1 MHGILQIGIIT
12 FFCHSLYVV
21 FLRHSSMKA
30 RKSMKKRFVS
40 LLVALSITLTF
51 LPIGA
56 VAAPTNEI
64 IQGNLKYTVN
74 NYTVNDGGESVTVS
88 GISESTSEKPTH
100 LTIESSISSN
110 GKNYTVTEIGNWA
123 FEEWNTLTEVTL
135 PHTVEI
141 IGFQAFFN
149 CSNLTNVTIPEGVRK
164 IGQIAFNGCSQL
176 TSITIPGTIEVMT
189 MAFSGNTALSH
200 VTLTNG
206 ISEISSS
213 AFEGCTGLT
222 EVEIP
227 ASVNEIRQDAFNGCT
242 NLSDVKY
249 NGHKTDWDKVTV
261 KTGNDTLTSKVQY
274 LCDIN
279 FDLDGGTVNGSD
291 TMATQTVYSNEKLGT
306 AKCYQNDQ
314 TFKIPIAP
322 QKEGYTFLGWYQQDA
337 TAPTDPAEYV
347 ASDNVTFTAKWSQ
360 IYDVAFDANANG
372 DTVTRMPST
381 QKVPETTTASLPT
394 ITPQRTG
401 YDFDGWYTQAEGG
414 TKYTFTEA
422 VSSNITLYAHWN
434 AHSHTVTL
442 ENDENKETNSYDYG
456 SSVSVP
462 TPTKKTGYNFNHW
475 EVTVPDGETA
485 PSLNGPDENG
495 NYSFSMPDY
504 DIILTAKWTQKDVI
518 DPDVDLKF
526 DAATGEVTSN
536 NPQVNADDIIN
547 RKFYDDKGNEVP
559 GEKLNDRGLPMEP
572 GDYIVKVDV
581 KETEK
586 TAPANQI
593 TGNQIKWSY
602 NVPQEEEKV
611 TYTLSLLGG
620 IAKVNGKDTTIN
632 DNGDITIEKGAT
644 VEVTFDKSIL
654 SDAQTFDQWTI
665 KPASV
670 LNAVDPKAE
679 TITFTMPGENVI
691 IEAMTKDA
699 SIEEE
704 PNILGTTL
712 IIGTAAAGTA
722 VLAYQTYQLGTE
734 FYLIC
739 TLPTGTA
746 IPTNRGELAE
756 LVWNNAGKPE
766 PAAVLNANA
775 TETDKA
781 ITWAVENDLLK
792 AAKNNGETYE
802 ATDPVS
808 RTEVIKAWN
817 QVQAF
822 KK

>member
-21 FLRHSSMKA
+21 FLRHQSMKA
-30 RKSMKKRFVS
+30 GKSMKKRFVS

-56 VAAPTNEI
+56 VAAAPIKFTDR
-64 IQGNLKYTVN
+64 NLKYTVN
-74 NYTVNDGGESVTVS
+74 ADGESVTVS
-88 GISESTSEKPTH
+88 GTSGKPKQ
-100 LTIESSISSN
+100 LTIESSISDGN
-110 GKNYTVTEIGNWA
+110 GNSYTVTKIGMGA
-123 FEEWNTLTEVTL
+123 FNSTLEEVTL
-135 PHTVEI
+135 PPTLDEI
-141 IGFQAFFN
+141 EDSAFFK
-149 CSNLTNVTIPEGVRK
+149 CSSLTEITIPEGVTK
-164 IGQIAFNGCSQL
+164 IGTNAFYGCSQL
-176 TSITIPGTIEVMT
+176 TSITIPSTIKNMDT
-189 MAFSGNTALSH
+189 AFPSNPKLSQ

-206 ISEISSS
+206 IYRISSS
-213 AFEGCTGLT
+213 AFKDCTGLT
-222 EVEIP
+222 EIKIPTSVYEIC
-227 ASVNEIRQDAFNGCT
+227 SDAFNGCT
-242 NLSDVKY
+242 GLTSVTLEKGINIINRNAFKDCTKLNDVKY
-249 NGHKTDWDKVTV
+249 NGHKTDWENVRV
-261 KTGNDTLTSKVQY
+261 NIAGNDTLTSRVQY

-279 FDLDGGTVNGSD
+279 FDLNGGTINGSS

-306 AKCYQNDQ
+306 AKCYPNDQ
-314 TFKIPIAP
+314 PFVVPTDPVR
-322 QKEGYTFLGWYQQDA
+322 EGYTFL
-337 TAPTDPAEYV
+337 
-347 ASDNVTFTAKWSQ
+347 
-360 IYDVAFDANANG
+360 
-372 DTVTRMPST
+372 
-381 QKVPETTTASLPT
+381 
-394 ITPQRTG
+394 
-401 YDFDGWYTQAEGG
+401 GWYTQAEGG

-559 GEKLNDRGLPMEP
+559 GEKLNDRGLPTEP

-581 KETEK
+581 KETEN
-586 TAPANQI
+586 TAPANQV

-602 NVPQEEEKV
+602 NVPQKEEKV

-632 DNGDITIEKGAT
+632 DNGNITIEKGAT

-739 TLPTGTA
+739 ALPTGTA

-802 ATDPVS
+802 ATDPVN

>member
-21 FLRHSSMKA
+21 FLRHQSMKA
-30 RKSMKKRFVS
+30 GKSMKKRFVS

-56 VAAPTNEI
+56 VAATPI
-64 IQGNLKYTVN
+64 RIGNLKYTVN
-74 NYTVNDGGESVTVS
+74 ADGESVTVS
-88 GISESTSEKPTH
+88 GTSGNPTQ
-100 LTIESSISSN
+100 LTIESSISDGNES
-110 GKNYTVTEIGNWA
+110 YTVTKIGMGA
-123 FEEWNTLTEVTL
+123 FNSTLEEVTL
-135 PHTVEI
+135 PPTLDEI
-141 IGFQAFFN
+141 EDSAFFK
-149 CSNLTNVTIPEGVRK
+149 CSSLTEITIPEGVTK
-164 IGQIAFNGCSQL
+164 IGTNAFYGCSQL
-176 TSITIPGTIEVMT
+176 TSITIPSTIKNMDT
-189 MAFSGNTALSH
+189 AFPSNPKLSQ

-206 ISEISSS
+206 IYRISSS
-213 AFEGCTGLT
+213 AFKDCTGLT
-222 EVEIP
+222 EIKIPTSVYEIC
-227 ASVNEIRQDAFNGCT
+227 SDAFNGCT
-242 NLSDVKY
+242 GLTSVTLEKGINIINRNAFKDCTKLNDVKY
-249 NGHKTDWDKVTV
+249 NGHKTDWENVRV
-261 KTGNDTLTSKVQY
+261 NIAGNDTLTSKVQY

-279 FDLDGGTVNGSD
+279 FDLNGGTINGSS

-306 AKCYQNDQ
+306 AKCYPNGQPFVVPSD
-314 TFKIPIAP
+314 PVR
-322 QKEGYTFLGWYQQDA
+322 EGYTFL
-337 TAPTDPAEYV
+337 
-347 ASDNVTFTAKWSQ
+347 
-360 IYDVAFDANANG
+360 
-372 DTVTRMPST
+372 
-381 QKVPETTTASLPT
+381 
-394 ITPQRTG
+394 
-401 YDFDGWYTQAEGG
+401 GWYTQAEGG

-504 DIILTAKWTQKDVI
+504 DITLTAKWTQKDVI

-526 DAATGEVTSN
+526 DAVTGEVTSN
-536 NPQVNADDIIN
+536 NAKVNADDIIN

-559 GEKLNDRGLPMEP
+559 GEKLNDRGLPTEP

-581 KETEK
+581 KETEN
-586 TAPANQI
+586 TAPANQV

-602 NVPQEEEKV
+602 NVPQKEEKV

-739 TLPTGTA
+739 ALPTGTA

-781 ITWAVENDLLK
+781 IAWAVENDLLK

>member
-1 MHGILQIGIIT
+1 
-12 FFCHSLYVV
+12 
-21 FLRHSSMKA
+21 
-30 RKSMKKRFVS
+30 MKKRFVS

-56 VAAPTNEI
+56 VAAAPIKFTD
-64 IQGNLKYTVN
+64 GNLKYTVN
-74 NYTVNDGGESVTVS
+74 ADGQSVTVS
-88 GISESTSEKPTH
+88 GTSGSPTQ
-100 LTIESSISSN
+100 LTIESSISYKD
-110 GKNYTVTEIGNWA
+110 KNYTVTKIAMWA
-123 FEEWNTLTEVTL
+123 FNKCNSLTEVTI
-135 PHTVEI
+135 PNTVIEI
-141 IGFQAFFN
+141 DYQAFYY
-149 CSNLTNVTIPEGVRK
+149 CPNLKKVTIHEGVK
-164 IGQIAFNGCSQL
+164 TIGQTAFIGCTQL
-176 TSITIPGTIEVMT
+176 TSITIPSTITDMDQ
-189 MAFSGNTALSH
+189 AFSGNTALSH

-206 ISEISSS
+206 ISNISNM
-213 AFEGCTGLT
+213 AFKGCTGLT
-222 EVEIP
+222 EIKVPISVEQICP
-227 ASVNEIRQDAFNGCT
+227 GAFNGCTSLKSVLLEKNIKTININAFNDCT

-249 NGHKTDWDKVTV
+249 NGYKTDWDKVTV
-261 KTGNDTLTSKVQY
+261 NETGNDTLTSKVQY

-279 FDLDGGTVNGSD
+279 FDLNGGTINGSG
-291 TMATQTVYSNEKLGT
+291 TMDKQTVYSNEKLGT
-306 AKCYQNDQ
+306 A
-314 TFKIPIAP
+314 
-322 QKEGYTFLGWYQQDA
+322 
-337 TAPTDPAEYV
+337 
-347 ASDNVTFTAKWSQ
+347 NV
-360 IYDVAFDANANG
+360 
-372 DTVTRMPST
+372 
-381 QKVPETTTASLPT
+381 PT

-422 VSSNITLYAHWN
+422 VSSNIILYAHWN

-475 EVTVPDGETA
+475 EVTVPDGEIA

-504 DIILTAKWTQKDVI
+504 DITLTAKWTQKDVI

-526 DAATGEVTSN
+526 DAVTGEVTSN
-536 NPQVNADDIIN
+536 NTQVNADDIIN

-559 GEKLNDRGLPMEP
+559 GEKLNDRGLPTEP

-581 KETEK
+581 KETEN
-586 TAPANQI
+586 TAPANQV

-602 NVPQEEEKV
+602 SVPQKEEKV

-620 IAKVNGKDTTIN
+620 IAKVNGKDATIN

-670 LNAVDPKAE
+670 LNAVEPKAE

-739 TLPTGTA
+739 ALPTGTA
-746 IPTNRGELAE
+746 IPTTRGELAE

-781 ITWAVENDLLK
+781 IAWAVENDLLK
-792 AAKNNGETYE
+792 AAKSNGETYE

>member
-1 MHGILQIGIIT
+1 
-12 FFCHSLYVV
+12 
-21 FLRHSSMKA
+21 
-30 RKSMKKRFVS
+30 MKKRFIS

-51 LPIGA
+51 LPMGA
-56 VAAPTNEI
+56 VAAAPIKFTD
-64 IQGNLKYTVN
+64 GNLI
-74 NYTVNDGGESVTVS
+74 YTVNDDGESVTVS
-88 GISESTSEKPTH
+88 GTSGKPRH
-100 LTIESSISSN
+100 LTIESSISDKD
-110 GKNYTVTEIGNWA
+110 KNYTVTKIAMWA
-123 FEEWNTLTEVTL
+123 FNNARNTLTEVTL
-135 PHTVEI
+135 PNTVDEI
-141 IGFQAFFN
+141 GYQAFFN
-149 CSNLTNVTIPEGVRK
+149 CSNLTKVIIPEGVRK
-164 IGQIAFNGCSQL
+164 IGQAAFYGCSQL
-176 TSITIPGTIEVMT
+176 TSITIPSTITNMDT
-189 MAFSGNTALSH
+189 AFSGNTALSH

-206 ISEISSS
+206 ISKISSN
-213 AFEGCTGLT
+213 AFERCTGLT

-227 ASVNEIRQDAFNGCT
+227 ASVDQICPFAFNGCTNLKRVLLEKNIKTINVNAFKDCT

-249 NGHKTDWDKVTV
+249 NGYKTDWDKVTV
-261 KTGNDTLTSKVQY
+261 NTTGNDTLTSKVQY

-279 FDLDGGTVNGSD
+279 FDLNGGTINGSD

-306 AKCYQNDQ
+306 AKCYQNGQPFVVPSD
-314 TFKIPIAP
+314 PVR
-322 QKEGYTFLGWYQQDA
+322 EGYTFLGWYQQDA
-337 TAPTDPAEYV
+337 TAPTVLAEYV
-347 ASDNVTFTAKWSQ
+347 ASDNVTFTA
-360 IYDVAFDANANG
+360 N
-372 DTVTRMPST
+372 
-381 QKVPETTTASLPT
+381 
-394 ITPQRTG
+394 
-401 YDFDGWYTQAEGG
+401 
-414 TKYTFTEA
+414 
-422 VSSNITLYAHWN
+422 
-434 AHSHTVTL
+434 
-442 ENDENKETNSYDYG
+442 
-456 SSVSVP
+456 
-462 TPTKKTGYNFNHW
+462 
-475 EVTVPDGETA
+475 
-485 PSLNGPDENG
+485 
-495 NYSFSMPDY
+495 
-504 DIILTAKWTQKDVI
+504 WTQKDVI

-526 DAATGEVTSN
+526 DAVTGEVTSN
-536 NPQVNADDIIN
+536 NTQVNADDIIN

-559 GEKLNDRGLPMEP
+559 GEKLNDRGLPTEP

-581 KETEK
+581 KETEN

-602 NVPQEEEKV
+602 NVPQKEEKV

-620 IAKVNGKDTTIN
+620 IAKVNGKDATIN

-670 LNAVDPKAE
+670 LNAVEPKAE

-739 TLPTGTA
+739 ALPTGTA

-781 ITWAVENDLLK
+781 IAWAVENDLLK
-792 AAKNNGETYE
+792 AAKSNGETYE

>member
-1 MHGILQIGIIT
+1 
-12 FFCHSLYVV
+12 
-21 FLRHSSMKA
+21 
-30 RKSMKKRFVS
+30 MKKRFVS

-51 LPIGA
+51 LPMGA

-74 NYTVNDGGESVTVS
+74 NYTVNDDGESVTVS
-88 GISESTSEKPTH
+88 GTSESTSEKPTQ
-100 LTIESSISSN
+100 LNIESSISSN

-123 FEEWNTLTEVTL
+123 FKEWNTLTEVTL
-135 PHTVEI
+135 PNTVEI

-149 CSNLTNVTIPEGVRK
+149 CSNLTKVIIPEGVRK
-164 IGQIAFNGCSQL
+164 IGQNAFNGCSQL
-176 TSITIPGTIEVMT
+176 TSITIPSTIENMNT
-189 MAFSGNTALSH
+189 AFSGNTALSH

-206 ISEISSS
+206 ISNISSM
-213 AFEGCTGLT
+213 AFKGCTGLT
-222 EVEIP
+222 EIKVPE
-227 ASVNEIRQDAFNGCT
+227 SVGQIGPNAFNGCTNLKRVLLEKNIKTINVNAFKDCT

-249 NGHKTDWDKVTV
+249 NGYKTDWDKVTV
-261 KTGNDTLTSKVQY
+261 NTTGNDTLTSKVQY

-279 FDLDGGTVNGSD
+279 FDLNGGTINGSD

-306 AKCYQNDQ
+306 AKCYPNDQ
-314 TFKIPIAP
+314 PFVVPTDPVR
-322 QKEGYTFLGWYQQDA
+322 EGYTFLGWYQQDA
-337 TAPTDPAEYV
+337 TAPTVLAEYV
-347 ASDNVTFTAKWSQ
+347 ASDNVTFTA
-360 IYDVAFDANANG
+360 N
-372 DTVTRMPST
+372 
-381 QKVPETTTASLPT
+381 
-394 ITPQRTG
+394 
-401 YDFDGWYTQAEGG
+401 
-414 TKYTFTEA
+414 
-422 VSSNITLYAHWN
+422 
-434 AHSHTVTL
+434 
-442 ENDENKETNSYDYG
+442 
-456 SSVSVP
+456 
-462 TPTKKTGYNFNHW
+462 
-475 EVTVPDGETA
+475 
-485 PSLNGPDENG
+485 
-495 NYSFSMPDY
+495 
-504 DIILTAKWTQKDVI
+504 WTQKDAI

-526 DAATGEVTSN
+526 DAVTGEVTSN
-536 NPQVNADDIIN
+536 NTQVNADDIIN

-559 GEKLNDRGLPMEP
+559 GEKLNDRGLPTEP

-602 NVPQEEEKV
+602 NVPQKEEKV

-670 LNAVDPKAE
+670 LNAVEPKAE

-739 TLPTGTA
+739 ALPTGTA
-746 IPTNRGELAE
+746 IPTNRGELAA

-781 ITWAVENDLLK
+781 IAWAVENDLLK
-792 AAKNNGETYE
+792 AAKSNGETYE

>member
-1 MHGILQIGIIT
+1 
-12 FFCHSLYVV
+12 
-21 FLRHSSMKA
+21 
-30 RKSMKKRFVS
+30 MKKRFVS

-56 VAAPTNEI
+56 VAAAPIKFTN
-64 IQGNLKYTVN
+64 GNLKYTVN
-74 NYTVNDGGESVTVS
+74 ADGESVTVS
-88 GISESTSEKPTH
+88 GTLRNPTQ
-100 LTIESSISSN
+100 LNIESSILYY
-110 GKNYTVTEIGNWA
+110 GTNYTVTKIATWA
-123 FEEWNTLTEVTL
+123 FYDARNTLTEVTL
-135 PHTVEI
+135 PNTVDEI
-141 IGFQAFFN
+141 EYQAFFN
-149 CSNLTNVTIPEGVRK
+149 CSNLTKVIIPEGVRK
-164 IGQIAFNGCSQL
+164 IGQAAFYGCSQL
-176 TSITIPGTIEVMT
+176 TSITIPSTITNMDT
-189 MAFSGNTALSH
+189 AFSGNTALSH

-206 ISEISSS
+206 ISKISSS
-213 AFEGCTGLT
+213 AFKGCTGLT
-222 EVEIP
+222 EIKVPI
-227 ASVNEIRQDAFNGCT
+227 SVNEICSDAFNGCT
-242 NLSDVKY
+242 SLTSVTLEKNINIINSNAFKDCTELNDVKY
-249 NGHKTDWDKVTV
+249 NGYKTDWEKVRV
-261 KTGNDTLTSKVQY
+261 NNAGNDTLTSKVQY
-274 LCDIN
+274 LCDIS
-279 FDLDGGTVNGSD
+279 FDLNGGTINGSG
-291 TMATQTVYSNEKLGT
+291 TMDKQTVYSNEKLGT
-306 AKCYQNDQ
+306 ASV
-314 TFKIPIAP
+314 
-322 QKEGYTFLGWYQQDA
+322 
-337 TAPTDPAEYV
+337 PT
-347 ASDNVTFTAKWSQ
+347 T
-360 IYDVAFDANANG
+360 
-372 DTVTRMPST
+372 
-381 QKVPETTTASLPT
+381 
-394 ITPQRTG
+394 TPQRTG

-422 VSSNITLYAHWN
+422 VSSNIILYAHWN

-442 ENDENKETNSYDYG
+442 ENDENKKTNSYDYG

-504 DIILTAKWTQKDVI
+504 DITLTAKWTQKDVI

-536 NPQVNADDIIN
+536 NTQVNADDIIN

-559 GEKLNDRGLPMEP
+559 GEKLNARGLPTEP

-581 KETEK
+581 KETEN

-602 NVPQEEEKV
+602 NVPQKEEKV

-620 IAKVNGKDTTIN
+620 IAKVNGKDATIN
-632 DNGDITIEKGAT
+632 NNGDITIEKGAT

-670 LNAVDPKAE
+670 LSAVEPKAE

-739 TLPTGTA
+739 ALPTGTA
-746 IPTNRGELAE
+746 IPTNRGELAA

-781 ITWAVENDLLK
+781 IAWAVENDLLK

>member
-1 MHGILQIGIIT
+1 
-12 FFCHSLYVV
+12 
-21 FLRHSSMKA
+21 
-30 RKSMKKRFVS
+30 MKKRFVS

-56 VAAPTNEI
+56 VAAAPIKFTDR
-64 IQGNLKYTVN
+64 NLKYKVN
-74 NYTVNDGGESVTVS
+74 ADGQSVTVS
-88 GISESTSEKPTH
+88 GTSGSPTQ
-100 LTIESSISSN
+100 LTIESSISDGN
-110 GKNYTVTEIGNWA
+110 GKSYTVTKIGMGA
-123 FEEWNTLTEVTL
+123 FNSTLEEVTL
-135 PHTVEI
+135 PPTLDEI
-141 IGFQAFFN
+141 EDSAFFK
-149 CSNLTNVTIPEGVRK
+149 CSSLTEITIPEGVTK
-164 IGQIAFNGCSQL
+164 IGTNAFYGCSQL
-176 TSITIPGTIEVMT
+176 TSITIPSTIKNMDT
-189 MAFSGNTALSH
+189 AFPSNPKLSQ

-206 ISEISSS
+206 IYRISSS
-213 AFEGCTGLT
+213 AFKDCTGLT
-222 EVEIP
+222 EIKIPTSVYEIC
-227 ASVNEIRQDAFNGCT
+227 SDAFNGCT
-242 NLSDVKY
+242 GLTSVTLEKGINIINRNAFKDCTNLNDVKY
-249 NGHKTDWDKVTV
+249 NGHKTDWENVRV
-261 KTGNDTLTSKVQY
+261 NIAGNDTLTSKVQY

-279 FDLDGGTVNGSD
+279 FDLNGGTINGSD

-306 AKCYQNDQ
+306 AS
-314 TFKIPIAP
+314 
-322 QKEGYTFLGWYQQDA
+322 
-337 TAPTDPAEYV
+337 V
-347 ASDNVTFTAKWSQ
+347 
-360 IYDVAFDANANG
+360 
-372 DTVTRMPST
+372 
-381 QKVPETTTASLPT
+381 PT

-422 VSSNITLYAHWN
+422 VSSNIILYAHWN

-442 ENDENKETNSYDYG
+442 KNDENKETNSYDYG

-504 DIILTAKWTQKDVI
+504 DITLTAKWTQKDVI

-526 DAATGEVTSN
+526 DAVTGEVTSN
-536 NPQVNADDIIN
+536 NTQVNADDIIN

-559 GEKLNDRGLPMEP
+559 GEKLNDRGLPTEP

-581 KETEK
+581 KETEN

-602 NVPQEEEKV
+602 NVPQKEEKV

-620 IAKVNGKDTTIN
+620 IAKVNGKDATIN

-670 LNAVDPKAE
+670 LSAVEPKAE

-739 TLPTGTA
+739 ALPTGTA

-781 ITWAVENDLLK
+781 IAWAVENDLLK

>member
-1 MHGILQIGIIT
+1 MI
-12 FFCHSLYVV
+12 
-21 FLRHSSMKA
+21 
-30 RKSMKKRFVS
+30 KRFVS

-56 VAAPTNEI
+56 VAAAPIKFTDR
-64 IQGNLKYTVN
+64 NLKYTVN
-74 NYTVNDGGESVTVS
+74 ADEKSVTVS
-88 GISESTSEKPTH
+88 GTSGNPTR
-100 LTIESSISSN
+100 LNIESSISDGN
-110 GKNYTVTEIGNWA
+110 GKSYTVTKIGEWA
-123 FEEWNTLTEVTL
+123 FNKCNSLTEVTI
-135 PHTVEI
+135 PNTVIEI
-141 IGFQAFFN
+141 DHQAFFY
-149 CSNLTNVTIPEGVRK
+149 CSNLKKVTIHEGVK
-164 IGQIAFNGCSQL
+164 TIGPTAFIGCTQL
-176 TSITIPGTIEVMT
+176 TSITIPGTVTKMDS
-189 MAFSGNTALSH
+189 AFSGSTALSQ

-206 ISEISSS
+206 IPKISSNAFSGCTSLTQVKIPASVDEVCPS
-213 AFEGCTGLT
+213 AFDGCTGLT
-222 EVEIP
+222 
-227 ASVNEIRQDAFNGCT
+227 SVTLEKGIRIINIYAFNNCSKLT
-242 NLSDVKY
+242 DVKY
-249 NGHKTDWDKVTV
+249 NGYKADWEKVRV
-261 KTGNDTLTSKVQY
+261 NNAGNDTLTSKVQY

-279 FDLDGGTVNGSD
+279 FDLNGGTINGSD
-291 TMATQTVYSNEKLGT
+291 TMATQTVYSNEELGT
-306 AKCYQNDQ
+306 AKCYPNDQ
-314 TFKIPIAP
+314 PFVVPTDPVR
-322 QKEGYTFLGWYQQDA
+322 EGYTFL
-337 TAPTDPAEYV
+337 
-347 ASDNVTFTAKWSQ
+347 
-360 IYDVAFDANANG
+360 
-372 DTVTRMPST
+372 
-381 QKVPETTTASLPT
+381 
-394 ITPQRTG
+394 
-401 YDFDGWYTQAEGG
+401 GWYTQAEGG

-442 ENDENKETNSYDYG
+442 ENDENKKTNSYDYG

-504 DIILTAKWTQKDVI
+504 DITLTAKWTQKDVI

-536 NPQVNADDIIN
+536 NAKVNADDIIN

-559 GEKLNDRGLPMEP
+559 GEKLNDRGLPTEP

-581 KETEK
+581 KETEN

-602 NVPQEEEKV
+602 NVPQKEEKV

-632 DNGDITIEKGAT
+632 DNGNITIEKGAT

-739 TLPTGTA
+739 ALPTGTA

-781 ITWAVENDLLK
+781 IAWAVENDLLK

>member
-1 MHGILQIGIIT
+1 
-12 FFCHSLYVV
+12 
-21 FLRHSSMKA
+21 
-30 RKSMKKRFVS
+30 MKKRFVS

-56 VAAPTNEI
+56 VAATKITKE
-64 IQGNLKYTVN
+64 NLKYTVN
-74 NYTVNDGGESVTVS
+74 ADGKSVTVS
-88 GISESTSEKPTH
+88 GTSRNPKQ
-100 LTIESSISSN
+100 LTIESSISDGN
-110 GKNYTVTEIGNWA
+110 GNSYTVTKIGMGA
-123 FEEWNTLTEVTL
+123 FNSTLEEVTL
-135 PHTVEI
+135 PPTLDEI
-141 IGFQAFFN
+141 EDSAFFK
-149 CSNLTNVTIPEGVRK
+149 CSSLTEITIPEGVTK
-164 IGQIAFNGCSQL
+164 IGTNAFYGCSQL
-176 TSITIPGTIEVMT
+176 TSITIPSTIKNMDT
-189 MAFSGNTALSH
+189 AFPSNPKLSQ

-206 ISEISSS
+206 IYRISSS
-213 AFEGCTGLT
+213 AFKDCTGLT
-222 EVEIP
+222 EIKIPTSVYEIC
-227 ASVNEIRQDAFNGCT
+227 SDAFNGCT
-242 NLSDVKY
+242 GLTSVTLEKGINIINRNAFKDCTKLNDVKY
-249 NGHKTDWDKVTV
+249 NGHKTDWENVRV
-261 KTGNDTLTSKVQY
+261 NIAGNDTLTSKVQY

-279 FDLDGGTVNGSD
+279 FDLNGGTINGSS

-306 AKCYQNDQ
+306 AKCYPNGQPFVVPSD
-314 TFKIPIAP
+314 PVR
-322 QKEGYTFLGWYQQDA
+322 EGYTFL
-337 TAPTDPAEYV
+337 
-347 ASDNVTFTAKWSQ
+347 
-360 IYDVAFDANANG
+360 
-372 DTVTRMPST
+372 
-381 QKVPETTTASLPT
+381 
-394 ITPQRTG
+394 
-401 YDFDGWYTQAEGG
+401 GWYTQAEGG

-442 ENDENKETNSYDYG
+442 ENDENKKTNSYDYG

-504 DIILTAKWTQKDVI
+504 DITLTAKWTQKDVI

-536 NPQVNADDIIN
+536 NAKFNADDIIN

-559 GEKLNDRGLPMEP
+559 GEKLNDRGLPTEP

-581 KETEK
+581 KETEN

-602 NVPQEEEKV
+602 KVPQKEEKV

-699 SIEEE
+699 MTKDASIEEE

-739 TLPTGTA
+739 ALPTGTA

-781 ITWAVENDLLK
+781 IAWAVENDLLK

>member
-1 MHGILQIGIIT
+1 
-12 FFCHSLYVV
+12 
-21 FLRHSSMKA
+21 
-30 RKSMKKRFVS
+30 MKKRFIS

-56 VAAPTNEI
+56 VAAPPI
-64 IQGNLKYTVN
+64 KIGNLKYTVN
-74 NYTVNDGGESVTVS
+74 ADGQSVTVS
-88 GISESTSEKPTH
+88 GTSGSPTQ
-100 LTIESSISSN
+100 LTIESSISDKD
-110 GKNYTVTEIGNWA
+110 KNYTVTKIAMWA
-123 FEEWNTLTEVTL
+123 FNNARNTLTEVTL
-135 PHTVEI
+135 PNTVDEI
-141 IGFQAFFN
+141 GYQAFFN
-149 CSNLTNVTIPEGVRK
+149 CSNLTKVIIPEGVRK
-164 IGQIAFNGCSQL
+164 IGQAAFYGCSQL
-176 TSITIPGTIEVMT
+176 TSITIPSTITNMDT
-189 MAFSGNTALSH
+189 AFSGNTALSH

-206 ISEISSS
+206 ISNISNM
-213 AFEGCTGLT
+213 AFKGCTGLT
-222 EVEIP
+222 EIKVPISVEQIGP
-227 ASVNEIRQDAFNGCT
+227 NAFNGCTNLKSVLLEKNIKTINVNAFKDCT

-249 NGHKTDWDKVTV
+249 NGYKTDWDKVTV
-261 KTGNDTLTSKVQY
+261 NTTGNDTLTSKVQY

-279 FDLDGGTVNGSD
+279 FDLNGGTINGSD

-306 AKCYQNDQ
+306 AKCYPNDQ
-314 TFKIPIAP
+314 PFVVPTDPVR
-322 QKEGYTFLGWYQQDA
+322 EGYTFL
-337 TAPTDPAEYV
+337 
-347 ASDNVTFTAKWSQ
+347 
-360 IYDVAFDANANG
+360 
-372 DTVTRMPST
+372 
-381 QKVPETTTASLPT
+381 
-394 ITPQRTG
+394 
-401 YDFDGWYTQAEGG
+401 GWYTQAEGG

-442 ENDENKETNSYDYG
+442 ENDENKKTNSYDYG

-475 EVTVPDGETA
+475 EVTVPDGENA

-504 DIILTAKWTQKDVI
+504 DITLTAKWTQKDVI

-526 DAATGEVTSN
+526 DAVTGEVTSN
-536 NPQVNADDIIN
+536 NTQVNAENIIN

-559 GEKLNDRGLPMEP
+559 GEKLNDRGLPTEP

-581 KETEK
+581 KETEN
-586 TAPANQI
+586 TAPANQV

-602 NVPQEEEKV
+602 NVPQKEEKV

-620 IAKVNGKDTTIN
+620 IAKVNGKDATIN

-670 LNAVDPKAE
+670 LNAVEPKAE

-739 TLPTGTA
+739 ALPTGTA

-781 ITWAVENDLLK
+781 IAWAVENDLLK

>member
-1 MHGILQIGIIT
+1 
-12 FFCHSLYVV
+12 
-21 FLRHSSMKA
+21 
-30 RKSMKKRFVS
+30 MKKRFVS

-56 VAAPTNEI
+56 VAAAPIKFTD
-64 IQGNLKYTVN
+64 GNLKYTVN
-74 NYTVNDGGESVTVS
+74 ADGQSVTVS
-88 GISESTSEKPTH
+88 GTSGSPTQ
-100 LTIESSISSN
+100 LTIESSISYKD
-110 GKNYTVTEIGNWA
+110 KNYTVTKIAMWA
-123 FEEWNTLTEVTL
+123 FNKCNSLTEVTI
-135 PHTVEI
+135 PNTVIEI
-141 IGFQAFFN
+141 DYQAFYY
-149 CSNLTNVTIPEGVRK
+149 CPNLKKVTIHEGVK
-164 IGQIAFNGCSQL
+164 TIGQTAFIGCTQL
-176 TSITIPGTIEVMT
+176 TSITIPSTITDMDQ
-189 MAFSGNTALSH
+189 AFSGNTALSH

-206 ISEISSS
+206 ISNISNM
-213 AFEGCTGLT
+213 AFKGCTGLT
-222 EVEIP
+222 EIKVPISVEQICP
-227 ASVNEIRQDAFNGCT
+227 GAFNGCTSLKSVLLEKNIKTININAFNDCT

-249 NGHKTDWDKVTV
+249 NGYKTDWDKVIVNT
-261 KTGNDTLTSKVQY
+261 TGNDTLTSKVQY
-274 LCDIN
+274 LCDIS
-279 FDLDGGTVNGSD
+279 FDLDGGTINGSG

-306 AKCYQNDQ
+306 AKCYPNGQ
-314 TFKIPIAP
+314 TFEISSDPVR
-322 QKEGYTFLGWYQQDA
+322 EGYTFL
-337 TAPTDPAEYV
+337 
-347 ASDNVTFTAKWSQ
+347 
-360 IYDVAFDANANG
+360 
-372 DTVTRMPST
+372 
-381 QKVPETTTASLPT
+381 
-394 ITPQRTG
+394 
-401 YDFDGWYTQAEGG
+401 GWYTQAEGG

-442 ENDENKETNSYDYG
+442 ENDENKKTNSYDYG

-504 DIILTAKWTQKDVI
+504 DITLTAKWTQKDVI

-526 DAATGEVTSN
+526 DAVTGEVTSN
-536 NPQVNADDIIN
+536 NTQVNADDIIN

-559 GEKLNDRGLPMEP
+559 GEKLNDRGLPTEP

-581 KETEK
+581 KETEN
-586 TAPANQI
+586 TAPANQV

-602 NVPQEEEKV
+602 NVPQKEEKV

-620 IAKVNGKDTTIN
+620 IAKVNGKDATIN

-670 LNAVDPKAE
+670 LSAVEPKAE

-739 TLPTGTA
+739 ALPTGTA
-746 IPTNRGELAE
+746 IPTNRGKLAE

-781 ITWAVENDLLK
+781 IAWAVENDLLK
-792 AAKNNGETYE
+792 AAKSNGETYE

>member
-21 FLRHSSMKA
+21 FLRHQSMKA
-30 RKSMKKRFVS
+30 GKSMKKRFVS

-56 VAAPTNEI
+56 VAAAPI
-64 IQGNLKYTVN
+64 KIGNLKYTVN
-74 NYTVNDGGESVTVS
+74 ADGKSVTVS
-88 GISESTSEKPTH
+88 GTSRNPKQ
-100 LTIESSISSN
+100 LTIESSISDGN
-110 GKNYTVTEIGNWA
+110 GNSYTVTKIGMGA
-123 FEEWNTLTEVTL
+123 FNSTLEEVTL
-135 PHTVEI
+135 PPTLDEI
-141 IGFQAFFN
+141 EDSAFFK
-149 CSNLTNVTIPEGVRK
+149 CSSLTEITIPEGVTK
-164 IGQIAFNGCSQL
+164 IGTNAFYGCSQL
-176 TSITIPGTIEVMT
+176 TSITIPRTIKNMDT
-189 MAFSGNTALSH
+189 AFPSNPKLSQ

-206 ISEISSS
+206 IYRISSS
-213 AFEGCTGLT
+213 AFKDCTGLT
-222 EVEIP
+222 EIKIPTSVYEIC
-227 ASVNEIRQDAFNGCT
+227 SDAFNGCT
-242 NLSDVKY
+242 GLTSVTLEKGINIINRNAFKDCTKLNDVKY
-249 NGHKTDWDKVTV
+249 NGHKTDWENVRV
-261 KTGNDTLTSKVQY
+261 NIAGNDTLTSRVQY

-279 FDLDGGTVNGSD
+279 FDLNGGTINGSS

-306 AKCYQNDQ
+306 AKCYPNDQ
-314 TFKIPIAP
+314 PFVVPTDPVR
-322 QKEGYTFLGWYQQDA
+322 EGYTFL
-337 TAPTDPAEYV
+337 
-347 ASDNVTFTAKWSQ
+347 
-360 IYDVAFDANANG
+360 
-372 DTVTRMPST
+372 
-381 QKVPETTTASLPT
+381 
-394 ITPQRTG
+394 
-401 YDFDGWYTQAEGG
+401 GWYTQAEGG

-442 ENDENKETNSYDYG
+442 ENDENKEMNSYDYG

-504 DIILTAKWTQKDVI
+504 DITLTAKWTQKDVI

-536 NPQVNADDIIN
+536 NTQVNADDIIN

-559 GEKLNDRGLPMEP
+559 GEKLNDRGLPTEP

-586 TAPANQI
+586 TAPANQV

-602 NVPQEEEKV
+602 NVPQKEEKV

-739 TLPTGTA
+739 ALPTGTA

-781 ITWAVENDLLK
+781 IAWAVENDLLK

>member
-1 MHGILQIGIIT
+1 
-12 FFCHSLYVV
+12 
-21 FLRHSSMKA
+21 
-30 RKSMKKRFVS
+30 MKKRFVS

-51 LPIGA
+51 LPMGA
-56 VAAPTNEI
+56 VAAAPIKFTD
-64 IQGNLKYTVN
+64 GNLKYKVN
-74 NYTVNDGGESVTVS
+74 ADGQSVTVS
-88 GISESTSEKPTH
+88 GTSGSPTQ
-100 LTIESSISSN
+100 LTIESSISYKD
-110 GKNYTVTEIGNWA
+110 KNYTVTKIAMWA
-123 FEEWNTLTEVTL
+123 FNKCNSLTEVTI
-135 PHTVEI
+135 PNTVIEI
-141 IGFQAFFN
+141 DYQAFYY
-149 CSNLTNVTIPEGVRK
+149 CPNLKKVTIHEGVK
-164 IGQIAFNGCSQL
+164 TIGQTAFIGCTQL
-176 TSITIPGTIEVMT
+176 TSITIPSTITDMDQ
-189 MAFSGNTALSH
+189 AFSGNTALSH

-206 ISEISSS
+206 ISNISSM
-213 AFEGCTGLT
+213 AFKGCTGLT
-222 EVEIP
+222 EIKVPE
-227 ASVNEIRQDAFNGCT
+227 SVGQIDPNAFNGCTNLKRVLLEKNIKTINVNAFKDCT

-249 NGHKTDWDKVTV
+249 NGYKTDWDKVTV
-261 KTGNDTLTSKVQY
+261 NTTGNDTLTSKVQY

-279 FDLDGGTVNGSD
+279 FDLNGGTINGSD

-306 AKCYQNDQ
+306 AKCYPNDQ
-314 TFKIPIAP
+314 PFVVPTDPVR
-322 QKEGYTFLGWYQQDA
+322 EGYTFL
-337 TAPTDPAEYV
+337 
-347 ASDNVTFTAKWSQ
+347 
-360 IYDVAFDANANG
+360 
-372 DTVTRMPST
+372 
-381 QKVPETTTASLPT
+381 
-394 ITPQRTG
+394 
-401 YDFDGWYTQAEGG
+401 GWYTQAEGG

-442 ENDENKETNSYDYG
+442 ENDENKKTNSYDYG

-504 DIILTAKWTQKDVI
+504 DITLTAKWTQKDVI

-526 DAATGEVTSN
+526 DAVTGEVTSN
-536 NPQVNADDIIN
+536 NTQVNAENIIN

-559 GEKLNDRGLPMEP
+559 GEKLNDRGLPTEP

-581 KETEK
+581 KETEN
-586 TAPANQI
+586 TAPANQV

-602 NVPQEEEKV
+602 NVPQKEEKV

-620 IAKVNGKDTTIN
+620 IAKVNGKDATIN

-670 LNAVDPKAE
+670 LNAVEPKAE

-739 TLPTGTA
+739 ALPTGTA

-781 ITWAVENDLLK
+781 IAWAVENDLLK

>member
-1 MHGILQIGIIT
+1 
-12 FFCHSLYVV
+12 
-21 FLRHSSMKA
+21 
-30 RKSMKKRFVS
+30 MKKRFVS

-51 LPIGA
+51 LPMGA
-56 VAAPTNEI
+56 VAATKI
-64 IQGNLKYTVN
+64 TKGNLKYTVN
-74 NYTVNDGGESVTVS
+74 ADGKSVTVS
-88 GISESTSEKPTH
+88 GTSGKPTQ
-100 LTIESSISSN
+100 LTIESSISDN
-110 GKNYTVTEIGNWA
+110 GTNYTVTKIATWA
-123 FEEWNTLTEVTL
+123 FNACNTLTEVTL
-135 PHTVEI
+135 PNTVDEI
-141 IGFQAFFN
+141 GYQAFFK
-149 CSNLTNVTIPEGVRK
+149 CSNLTKVIIPEGVTK
-164 IGQIAFNGCSQL
+164 IGQAAFYGCSQL
-176 TSITIPGTIEVMT
+176 TSITIPSTIKNMDA
-189 MAFSGNTALSH
+189 AFPSNPKLSQ

-206 ISEISSS
+206 IYRISSS
-213 AFEGCTGLT
+213 AFKDCTGLT
-222 EVEIP
+222 EIKVPTSVYEIC
-227 ASVNEIRQDAFNGCT
+227 SDAFNGCT
-242 NLSDVKY
+242 GLISVTLEKGINIINSNAFKDCTELNDVKY
-249 NGHKTDWDKVTV
+249 NGYKTDWEKVRV
-261 KTGNDTLTSKVQY
+261 NNAGNDTLTSKVRY

-279 FDLDGGTVNGSD
+279 FDLNGGTINGSG
-291 TMATQTVYSNEKLGT
+291 TMDKQTVYSNEKLET
-306 AKCYQNDQ
+306 AKCYQNGQPFVVPSD
-314 TFKIPIAP
+314 PVR
-322 QKEGYTFLGWYQQDA
+322 EGYTFLGWYQQDA
-337 TAPTDPAEYV
+337 TAPTVLAEYV
-347 ASDNVTFTAKWSQ
+347 ASDNVTFTA
-360 IYDVAFDANANG
+360 N
-372 DTVTRMPST
+372 
-381 QKVPETTTASLPT
+381 
-394 ITPQRTG
+394 
-401 YDFDGWYTQAEGG
+401 
-414 TKYTFTEA
+414 
-422 VSSNITLYAHWN
+422 
-434 AHSHTVTL
+434 
-442 ENDENKETNSYDYG
+442 
-456 SSVSVP
+456 
-462 TPTKKTGYNFNHW
+462 
-475 EVTVPDGETA
+475 
-485 PSLNGPDENG
+485 
-495 NYSFSMPDY
+495 
-504 DIILTAKWTQKDVI
+504 WTQKDAI

-526 DAATGEVTSN
+526 DAVTGEVTSN
-536 NPQVNADDIIN
+536 NTQVNADDIIN

-559 GEKLNDRGLPMEP
+559 GEKLNDRGLPTEP

-602 NVPQEEEKV
+602 NVPQKEEKV

-620 IAKVNGKDTTIN
+620 IAKVNGKDATIN

-670 LNAVDPKAE
+670 LNAVEPKAE

-739 TLPTGTA
+739 ALPTGTA

-781 ITWAVENDLLK
+781 IAWAVENDLLK

>member
-21 FLRHSSMKA
+21 FLRHQSMKA
-30 RKSMKKRFVS
+30 GKSMKKRFVS

-56 VAAPTNEI
+56 VAATKI
-64 IQGNLKYTVN
+64 TKGNLKYTVN
-74 NYTVNDGGESVTVS
+74 ADGESVTVS
-88 GISESTSEKPTH
+88 GTSGKPKQ
-100 LTIESSISSN
+100 LTIESSISDGN
-110 GKNYTVTEIGNWA
+110 GKSYTVTKIGMGA
-123 FEEWNTLTEVTL
+123 FNSTLEEVTL
-135 PHTVEI
+135 PPTLDEI
-141 IGFQAFFN
+141 EDSAFFK
-149 CSNLTNVTIPEGVRK
+149 CSSLTEITIPEGVTK
-164 IGQIAFNGCSQL
+164 IGTNAFYGCSQL
-176 TSITIPGTIEVMT
+176 TSITIPSTIKNMDT
-189 MAFSGNTALSH
+189 AFPSNPKLSQ

-206 ISEISSS
+206 IYRISSS
-213 AFEGCTGLT
+213 AFKDCTGLT
-222 EVEIP
+222 EIKIPTSVYEIC
-227 ASVNEIRQDAFNGCT
+227 SDAFNGCT
-242 NLSDVKY
+242 GLTSVTLEKGINIINRNAFKDCTKLNDVKY
-249 NGHKTDWDKVTV
+249 NGHKTDWENVRV
-261 KTGNDTLTSKVQY
+261 NIAGNDTLTSRVQY

-279 FDLDGGTVNGSD
+279 FDLNGGTINGSS

-306 AKCYQNDQ
+306 AKCYPNDQ
-314 TFKIPIAP
+314 PFVVPTDPVR
-322 QKEGYTFLGWYQQDA
+322 EGYTFL
-337 TAPTDPAEYV
+337 
-347 ASDNVTFTAKWSQ
+347 
-360 IYDVAFDANANG
+360 
-372 DTVTRMPST
+372 
-381 QKVPETTTASLPT
+381 
-394 ITPQRTG
+394 
-401 YDFDGWYTQAEGG
+401 GWYTQAEGG

-504 DIILTAKWTQKDVI
+504 DITLTAKWTQKDVI

-559 GEKLNDRGLPMEP
+559 GEKLNDHGLPTEP

-586 TAPANQI
+586 TAPANQV

-739 TLPTGTA
+739 ALPTGTA

-781 ITWAVENDLLK
+781 IAWAVENDLLK

>member
-1 MHGILQIGIIT
+1 
-12 FFCHSLYVV
+12 
-21 FLRHSSMKA
+21 
-30 RKSMKKRFVS
+30 MKKRFVS

-56 VAAPTNEI
+56 VAAPPNEI

-74 NYTVNDGGESVTVS
+74 VYTVNDNEESVTVS
-88 GISESTSEKPTH
+88 GTSESTSEKPTQ
-100 LTIESSISSN
+100 LTIESSISDK
-110 GKNYTVTEIGNWA
+110 GKNYTVTEIGNYA
-123 FEEWNTLTEVTL
+123 FKEWNTLTKVTL

-141 IGFQAFFN
+141 IGYQAFFN
-149 CSNLTNVTIPEGVRK
+149 CSNLTKVIIPEGVRK
-164 IGQIAFNGCSQL
+164 IGQKAFNGCSQL
-176 TSITIPGTIEVMT
+176 TSITIPGTIEIMNT
-189 MAFSGNTALSH
+189 AFSGNTALSH

-206 ISEISSS
+206 ISEISYS

-242 NLSDVKY
+242 HLSDVKY

-261 KTGNDTLTSKVQY
+261 KTGNDTLTSNVQY

-279 FDLDGGTVNGSD
+279 FDLNGGTINGSGTVD
-291 TMATQTVYSNEKLGT
+291 KQTVYSNEKLGT

-314 TFKIPIAP
+314 TFVVPSDP
-322 QKEGYTFLGWYQQDA
+322 VREGYTFLGWYAQDE
-337 TAPTDPAEYV
+337 TTPANLEEYI
-347 ASDNVTFTAKWSQ
+347 ARDNITFTA
-360 IYDVAFDANANG
+360 N
-372 DTVTRMPST
+372 
-381 QKVPETTTASLPT
+381 
-394 ITPQRTG
+394 
-401 YDFDGWYTQAEGG
+401 
-414 TKYTFTEA
+414 
-422 VSSNITLYAHWN
+422 
-434 AHSHTVTL
+434 
-442 ENDENKETNSYDYG
+442 
-456 SSVSVP
+456 
-462 TPTKKTGYNFNHW
+462 
-475 EVTVPDGETA
+475 
-485 PSLNGPDENG
+485 
-495 NYSFSMPDY
+495 
-504 DIILTAKWTQKDVI
+504 WTQK
-518 DPDVDLKF
+518 
-526 DAATGEVTSN
+526 
-536 NPQVNADDIIN
+536 
-547 RKFYDDKGNEVP
+547 
-559 GEKLNDRGLPMEP
+559 
-572 GDYIVKVDV
+572 
-581 KETEK
+581 
-586 TAPANQI
+586 
-593 TGNQIKWSY
+593 
-602 NVPQEEEKV
+602 EEKG

-722 VLAYQTYQLGTE
+722 VLAYQTYQLGAE

-739 TLPTGTA
+739 ALPTGTA

-781 ITWAVENDLLK
+781 IAWAVENDLLK

-802 ATDPVS
+802 ATDPVN

>member
-21 FLRHSSMKA
+21 FLRHQSMKA
-30 RKSMKKRFVS
+30 GKSMKKRFVS

-56 VAAPTNEI
+56 VAATKI
-64 IQGNLKYTVN
+64 TKGNLKYTVN
-74 NYTVNDGGESVTVS
+74 ADGESVTVS
-88 GISESTSEKPTH
+88 GTSGKPKQ
-100 LTIESSISSN
+100 LTIESSISDGN
-110 GKNYTVTEIGNWA
+110 GKSYTVTKIGMGA
-123 FEEWNTLTEVTL
+123 FNSTLEEVTL
-135 PHTVEI
+135 PPTLDEI
-141 IGFQAFFN
+141 EDSAFFK
-149 CSNLTNVTIPEGVRK
+149 CSSLTEITIPEGVTK
-164 IGQIAFNGCSQL
+164 IGTNAFYGCSQL
-176 TSITIPGTIEVMT
+176 TSITIPSTIKNMDT
-189 MAFSGNTALSH
+189 AFPSNPKLSQ

-206 ISEISSS
+206 IYRISSS
-213 AFEGCTGLT
+213 AFKDCTGLT
-222 EVEIP
+222 EIKIPTSVYEIC
-227 ASVNEIRQDAFNGCT
+227 SDAFNGCT
-242 NLSDVKY
+242 GLTSVTLEKGINIINRNAFKDCTNLNDVKY
-249 NGHKTDWDKVTV
+249 NGHKTDWENVRV
-261 KTGNDTLTSKVQY
+261 NIAGNDTLTSKVQY

-279 FDLDGGTVNGSD
+279 FDLNGGTINGSD

-306 AKCYQNDQ
+306 AKCYPNDQ
-314 TFKIPIAP
+314 PFVVPTDPVR
-322 QKEGYTFLGWYQQDA
+322 EGYTFL
-337 TAPTDPAEYV
+337 
-347 ASDNVTFTAKWSQ
+347 
-360 IYDVAFDANANG
+360 
-372 DTVTRMPST
+372 
-381 QKVPETTTASLPT
+381 
-394 ITPQRTG
+394 
-401 YDFDGWYTQAEGG
+401 GWYTQAEGG

-504 DIILTAKWTQKDVI
+504 DITLTAKWTQKDVI

-559 GEKLNDRGLPMEP
+559 GEKLNDRGLPTEP

-581 KETEK
+581 KETEN

-593 TGNQIKWSY
+593 TGHQIKWSY

-739 TLPTGTA
+739 ALPTGTA

-781 ITWAVENDLLK
+781 IAWAVENDLLK

>member
-1 MHGILQIGIIT
+1 
-12 FFCHSLYVV
+12 
-21 FLRHSSMKA
+21 
-30 RKSMKKRFVS
+30 MKKRFVS

-56 VAAPTNEI
+56 VAAAPIKFTD
-64 IQGNLKYTVN
+64 GNLKYTVN
-74 NYTVNDGGESVTVS
+74 ADGQSVTVS
-88 GISESTSEKPTH
+88 GTSGSPTQ
-100 LTIESSISSN
+100 LTIESSISDKD
-110 GKNYTVTEIGNWA
+110 KNYTVTKIAMWA
-123 FEEWNTLTEVTL
+123 FNKCNSLTEVTI
-135 PHTVEI
+135 PNTVIEI
-141 IGFQAFFN
+141 DYQAFYY
-149 CSNLTNVTIPEGVRK
+149 CPNLKKVTIHEGVK
-164 IGQIAFNGCSQL
+164 TIGQTAFIGCTQL
-176 TSITIPGTIEVMT
+176 TSITIPGTIKNMDQ
-189 MAFSGNTALSH
+189 AFSGNTALSH

-206 ISEISSS
+206 ISNISNM
-213 AFEGCTGLT
+213 AFKGCTGLT
-222 EVEIP
+222 EIKVPISVEQICP
-227 ASVNEIRQDAFNGCT
+227 GAFNGCANLKSVLLEKNIKIINVNAFNDCT

-249 NGHKTDWDKVTV
+249 NGHKTDWDKVRVNT
-261 KTGNDTLTSKVQY
+261 TGNDTLTNKVQY

-279 FDLDGGTVNGSD
+279 FDLNGGTINGSD
-291 TMATQTVYSNEKLGT
+291 TMDTQTVYSNEKLGT
-306 AKCYQNDQ
+306 AKCYPNDQ
-314 TFKIPIAP
+314 TFVVPSDP
-322 QKEGYTFLGWYQQDA
+322 VREGYTFL
-337 TAPTDPAEYV
+337 
-347 ASDNVTFTAKWSQ
+347 
-360 IYDVAFDANANG
+360 
-372 DTVTRMPST
+372 
-381 QKVPETTTASLPT
+381 
-394 ITPQRTG
+394 
-401 YDFDGWYTQAEGG
+401 GWYTQAEGG

-422 VSSNITLYAHWN
+422 VSNNIILYAHWN

-504 DIILTAKWTQKDVI
+504 DITLTAKWTQKDVI

-526 DAATGEVTSN
+526 DAVTGEVTSN
-536 NPQVNADDIIN
+536 NTQVNADDIIN

-559 GEKLNDRGLPMEP
+559 GEKLNDRGLPTEP

-586 TAPANQI
+586 TAPANQV

-602 NVPQEEEKV
+602 NVPQKEEKV
-611 TYTLSLLGG
+611 TYTLSVLGG
-620 IAKVNGKDTTIN
+620 IAKVNGKDATIN

-670 LNAVDPKAE
+670 LNAVEPKAE

-739 TLPTGTA
+739 ALPTGTA

-781 ITWAVENDLLK
+781 IAWAVENDLLK

>member
-12 FFCHSLYVV
+12 FLCHSLYVV
-21 FLRHSSMKA
+21 FLRHQSMKA
-30 RKSMKKRFVS
+30 GKSMKKRFVS

-56 VAAPTNEI
+56 VAAAPI
-64 IQGNLKYTVN
+64 KIGNLKYTVN
-74 NYTVNDGGESVTVS
+74 ADGKSVTVS
-88 GISESTSEKPTH
+88 GTSRNPKQ
-100 LTIESSISSN
+100 LTIESSISDGN
-110 GKNYTVTEIGNWA
+110 GNSYTVTKIGMGA
-123 FEEWNTLTEVTL
+123 FNSTLEEVTL
-135 PHTVEI
+135 PPTLDEI
-141 IGFQAFFN
+141 EDSAFFK
-149 CSNLTNVTIPEGVRK
+149 CSSLTEITIPEGVTK
-164 IGQIAFNGCSQL
+164 IGTNAFYGCSQL
-176 TSITIPGTIEVMT
+176 TSITIPSTIKNMDT
-189 MAFSGNTALSH
+189 AFPSNPKLSQ

-206 ISEISSS
+206 IYRISSS
-213 AFEGCTGLT
+213 AFKDCTGLT
-222 EVEIP
+222 EIKIPTSVYEIC
-227 ASVNEIRQDAFNGCT
+227 SDAFNGCT
-242 NLSDVKY
+242 GLTSVTLEKGINIINRNAFKDCTKLNDVKY
-249 NGHKTDWDKVTV
+249 NGHKTDWENVRV
-261 KTGNDTLTSKVQY
+261 NIAGNDTLTSRVQY

-279 FDLDGGTVNGSD
+279 FDLNGGTINGSS

-306 AKCYQNDQ
+306 AKCYPNDQ
-314 TFKIPIAP
+314 PFVVPTDPVR
-322 QKEGYTFLGWYQQDA
+322 EGYTFL
-337 TAPTDPAEYV
+337 
-347 ASDNVTFTAKWSQ
+347 
-360 IYDVAFDANANG
+360 
-372 DTVTRMPST
+372 
-381 QKVPETTTASLPT
+381 
-394 ITPQRTG
+394 
-401 YDFDGWYTQAEGG
+401 GWYTQAEGG

-442 ENDENKETNSYDYG
+442 ENDENKEMNSYDYG

-504 DIILTAKWTQKDVI
+504 DITLTAKWTQKDVI

-536 NPQVNADDIIN
+536 NTQVNADDIIN

-559 GEKLNDRGLPMEP
+559 GEKLNDRGLPTEP

-586 TAPANQI
+586 TAPANQV

-602 NVPQEEEKV
+602 NVPQKEEKV

-739 TLPTGTA
+739 ALPTGTA

-781 ITWAVENDLLK
+781 IAWAVENDLLK

>member
-21 FLRHSSMKA
+21 FLRHQSMKA
-30 RKSMKKRFVS
+30 GKSMKKRFVS

-56 VAAPTNEI
+56 VAAAPI
-64 IQGNLKYTVN
+64 KIGNLKYTVN
-74 NYTVNDGGESVTVS
+74 ADGKSVTVS
-88 GISESTSEKPTH
+88 GTSRNPKQ
-100 LTIESSISSN
+100 LTIESSISDGN
-110 GKNYTVTEIGNWA
+110 GNSYTVTKIGMGA
-123 FEEWNTLTEVTL
+123 FNSTLEEVTL
-135 PHTVEI
+135 PPTLDEI
-141 IGFQAFFN
+141 EDSAFFK
-149 CSNLTNVTIPEGVRK
+149 CSSLTEITIPEGVTK
-164 IGQIAFNGCSQL
+164 IGTNAFYGCSQL
-176 TSITIPGTIEVMT
+176 TSITIPSTIKNMDT
-189 MAFSGNTALSH
+189 AFPSNPKLSQ

-206 ISEISSS
+206 IYRISSS
-213 AFEGCTGLT
+213 AFKDCTGLT
-222 EVEIP
+222 EIKIPTSVYEIC
-227 ASVNEIRQDAFNGCT
+227 SDAFNGCT
-242 NLSDVKY
+242 GLTSVTLEKGINIINRNAFKDCTKLNDVKY
-249 NGHKTDWDKVTV
+249 NGHKTDWENVRV
-261 KTGNDTLTSKVQY
+261 NIAGNDTLTSRVQY

-279 FDLDGGTVNGSD
+279 FDLNGGTINGSS

-306 AKCYQNDQ
+306 AKCYPNDQ
-314 TFKIPIAP
+314 PFVVPTDPVR
-322 QKEGYTFLGWYQQDA
+322 EGYTFL
-337 TAPTDPAEYV
+337 
-347 ASDNVTFTAKWSQ
+347 
-360 IYDVAFDANANG
+360 
-372 DTVTRMPST
+372 
-381 QKVPETTTASLPT
+381 
-394 ITPQRTG
+394 
-401 YDFDGWYTQAEGG
+401 GWYTQAEGG

-504 DIILTAKWTQKDVI
+504 DITLTAKWTQKDVI

-536 NPQVNADDIIN
+536 NAKVNADDIIN

-559 GEKLNDRGLPMEP
+559 GEKLNDRGLPTEP

-581 KETEK
+581 KETEN

-602 NVPQEEEKV
+602 KVPQKEEKV

-632 DNGDITIEKGAT
+632 DNGNITIEKGAT

-679 TITFTMPGENVI
+679 TITFTMPGEKVI

-739 TLPTGTA
+739 ALPTGTA

>member
-1 MHGILQIGIIT
+1 
-12 FFCHSLYVV
+12 
-21 FLRHSSMKA
+21 
-30 RKSMKKRFVS
+30 MKKRFVS

-51 LPIGA
+51 LPMGA
-56 VAAPTNEI
+56 VAAAPIKFTD
-64 IQGNLKYTVN
+64 GNLRYTVN
-74 NYTVNDGGESVTVS
+74 ADGKSVTVS
-88 GISESTSEKPTH
+88 GTSGSPTQ
-100 LTIESSISSN
+100 LTIESSISYKD
-110 GKNYTVTEIGNWA
+110 KNYTVTKIAMWA
-123 FEEWNTLTEVTL
+123 FNKCNSLTEVTI
-135 PHTVEI
+135 PNTVIEI
-141 IGFQAFFN
+141 DYQAFYY
-149 CSNLTNVTIPEGVRK
+149 CPNLKKVTIHEGVK
-164 IGQIAFNGCSQL
+164 TIGQTAFIGCTQL
-176 TSITIPGTIEVMT
+176 TSITIPSTITDMDT
-189 MAFSGNTALSH
+189 AFSGNTALSQ

-206 ISEISSS
+206 IPKISSH
-213 AFEGCTGLT
+213 AFERCTELR
-222 EVEIP
+222 EIKVP
-227 ASVNEIRQDAFNGCT
+227 ISVDEICPFAFNGCT
-242 NLSDVKY
+242 NLKSVLLEKNINIINSNAFKDCTELNDVKY
-249 NGHKTDWDKVTV
+249 NGYKADWDKVTV
-261 KTGNDTLTSKVQY
+261 NKTGNDTLTRKVQY

-279 FDLDGGTVNGSD
+279 FDLNGGTINGSD
-291 TMATQTVYSNEKLGT
+291 TMETQTVYSNEKLGT
-306 AKCYQNDQ
+306 ANV
-314 TFKIPIAP
+314 
-322 QKEGYTFLGWYQQDA
+322 
-337 TAPTDPAEYV
+337 PTTP
-347 ASDNVTFTAKWSQ
+347 
-360 IYDVAFDANANG
+360 
-372 DTVTRMPST
+372 
-381 QKVPETTTASLPT
+381 
-394 ITPQRTG
+394 PQRTG

-422 VSSNITLYAHWN
+422 VSSNIILYAHWN

-475 EVTVPDGETA
+475 EVTVPDGEIA

-504 DIILTAKWTQKDVI
+504 DITLTAKWTQKDVI

-526 DAATGEVTSN
+526 DAVTGEVTSN
-536 NPQVNADDIIN
+536 NTQVNADDIIN

-559 GEKLNDRGLPMEP
+559 GEKLNDRGLPTEP

-602 NVPQEEEKV
+602 NVPQKEEKV

-670 LNAVDPKAE
+670 LNAVEPKAE

-739 TLPTGTA
+739 ALPTGTA

-781 ITWAVENDLLK
+781 IAWAVENDLLK
-792 AAKNNGETYE
+792 AAKSNGETYE

>member
-1 MHGILQIGIIT
+1 
-12 FFCHSLYVV
+12 
-21 FLRHSSMKA
+21 
-30 RKSMKKRFVS
+30 MKKRFVS

-51 LPIGA
+51 LPMGA
-56 VAAPTNEI
+56 VAATKI
-64 IQGNLKYTVN
+64 TQGNLIYRVN
-74 NYTVNDGGESVTVS
+74 ADGESVTVS
-88 GISESTSEKPTH
+88 GTSRKPTQ
-100 LTIESSISSN
+100 LTILTIGSSISDGN
-110 GKNYTVTEIGNWA
+110 GKSYTVTKIGMGA
-123 FEEWNTLTEVTL
+123 FNNARNTLTEVTL
-135 PHTVEI
+135 PPTLDEI
-141 IGFQAFFN
+141 EDSAFFE
-149 CSNLTNVTIPEGVRK
+149 CSSLTEITIPEGVTK
-164 IGQIAFNGCSQL
+164 IGTNAFYGCSQL
-176 TSITIPGTIEVMT
+176 TSITIPSTIKNMDA
-189 MAFSGNTALSH
+189 AFPSNPKLSQ

-206 ISEISSS
+206 IYRISSS
-213 AFEGCTGLT
+213 AFKDCTGLT
-222 EVEIP
+222 EIKVPTSVYEIC
-227 ASVNEIRQDAFNGCT
+227 SDAFNGCT
-242 NLSDVKY
+242 GLTSVTLEKGINIINRNAFKDCTELNDVKY
-249 NGHKTDWDKVTV
+249 NGYKTDWEKVRV
-261 KTGNDTLTSKVQY
+261 NNAGNDTLTSKVRY

-279 FDLDGGTVNGSD
+279 FDLNGGTINGSG
-291 TMATQTVYSNEKLGT
+291 TMDKQTVYSNEKLGT
-306 AKCYQNDQ
+306 ASV
-314 TFKIPIAP
+314 
-322 QKEGYTFLGWYQQDA
+322 
-337 TAPTDPAEYV
+337 PTTP
-347 ASDNVTFTAKWSQ
+347 
-360 IYDVAFDANANG
+360 
-372 DTVTRMPST
+372 
-381 QKVPETTTASLPT
+381 
-394 ITPQRTG
+394 PQRTG

-422 VSSNITLYAHWN
+422 VSSNIILYAHWN

-442 ENDENKETNSYDYG
+442 ENDENKKTNSYDYG

-504 DIILTAKWTQKDVI
+504 DITLTAKWTQKDVI

-526 DAATGEVTSN
+526 DAVTGEVTSN
-536 NPQVNADDIIN
+536 NTQVNADDIIN

-559 GEKLNDRGLPMEP
+559 GEKLNDRGLPTEP

-586 TAPANQI
+586 TAPANQV

-602 NVPQEEEKV
+602 KVPQKEEKV

-620 IAKVNGKDTTIN
+620 IAKVNGKDATIN

-670 LNAVDPKAE
+670 LNAVEPKAE

-739 TLPTGTA
+739 ALPTGTA
-746 IPTNRGELAE
+746 IPTNRGELAA

-781 ITWAVENDLLK
+781 IAWAVENDLLK
-792 AAKNNGETYE
+792 AAKSNGETYE

>member
-1 MHGILQIGIIT
+1 
-12 FFCHSLYVV
+12 
-21 FLRHSSMKA
+21 
-30 RKSMKKRFVS
+30 MKKRFVS

-56 VAAPTNEI
+56 VAATPI
-64 IQGNLKYTVN
+64 KKGDLKYTVN
-74 NYTVNDGGESVTVS
+74 ADGQSVTVS
-88 GISESTSEKPTH
+88 GTSGNPRH
-100 LTIESSISSN
+100 LTIESSISDN
-110 GKNYTVTEIGNWA
+110 GTIYTVTKIGMGA
-123 FEEWNTLTEVTL
+123 FNSTLEEVTL
-135 PHTVEI
+135 PPTLDEI
-141 IGFQAFFN
+141 EDSAFFK
-149 CSNLTNVTIPEGVRK
+149 CSSLTEITIPEGVTK
-164 IGQIAFNGCSQL
+164 IGTNAFYGCSQL
-176 TSITIPGTIEVMT
+176 TSITIPSTIKNMDT
-189 MAFSGNTALSH
+189 AFPSNPKLSQ

-206 ISEISSS
+206 IYRISSS
-213 AFEGCTGLT
+213 AFKDCTGLT
-222 EVEIP
+222 EIKIPTSVYEIC
-227 ASVNEIRQDAFNGCT
+227 SDAFNGCT
-242 NLSDVKY
+242 GLTSVTLEKGINIINRNAFKDCTKLNDVKY
-249 NGHKTDWDKVTV
+249 NGHKTDWENVRV
-261 KTGNDTLTSKVQY
+261 NIAGNDTLTSKVQY

-279 FDLDGGTVNGSD
+279 FDLNGGTINGSN
-291 TMATQTVYSNEKLGT
+291 TVNKQTVYSNEKLGT
-306 AKCYQNDQ
+306 AKCYPNGQPFVVPSD
-314 TFKIPIAP
+314 PVR
-322 QKEGYTFLGWYQQDA
+322 EGYTFL
-337 TAPTDPAEYV
+337 
-347 ASDNVTFTAKWSQ
+347 
-360 IYDVAFDANANG
+360 
-372 DTVTRMPST
+372 
-381 QKVPETTTASLPT
+381 
-394 ITPQRTG
+394 
-401 YDFDGWYTQAEGG
+401 GWYTQAEGG

-422 VSSNITLYAHWN
+422 VSSNIILYAHWN

-504 DIILTAKWTQKDVI
+504 DITLTAKWTQKDVI

-536 NPQVNADDIIN
+536 NAKVNADDIIN

-559 GEKLNDRGLPMEP
+559 GEKLNDRGLPTEP

-581 KETEK
+581 KETEN

-602 NVPQEEEKV
+602 NVPQKEEKV

-620 IAKVNGKDTTIN
+620 IAKVNGKDATIN

-670 LNAVDPKAE
+670 LSAVEPKAE

-739 TLPTGTA
+739 ALPTGTA

-781 ITWAVENDLLK
+781 IAWAVENDLLK

-808 RTEVIKAWN
+808 RTEVIKTWN

>member
-1 MHGILQIGIIT
+1 
-12 FFCHSLYVV
+12 
-21 FLRHSSMKA
+21 
-30 RKSMKKRFVS
+30 MKKRFVS

-51 LPIGA
+51 LPMGA
-56 VAAPTNEI
+56 VAATKI
-64 IQGNLKYTVN
+64 TKGNLKYIVN
-74 NYTVNDGGESVTVS
+74 ADGKSVTVS
-88 GISESTSEKPTH
+88 GTSGKPTQ
-100 LTIESSISSN
+100 LTIESSISYKD
-110 GKNYTVTEIGNWA
+110 KNYTVTKIATWA
-123 FEEWNTLTEVTL
+123 FNACNTLTEVTL
-135 PHTVEI
+135 PNTVDEI
-141 IGFQAFFN
+141 GYQAFFK
-149 CSNLTNVTIPEGVRK
+149 CSNLTKVIIPEGVTK
-164 IGQIAFNGCSQL
+164 IGQAAFYGCSQL
-176 TSITIPGTIEVMT
+176 TSITIPGTVTEMDS
-189 MAFSGNTALSH
+189 AFSGSTALSQ

-206 ISEISSS
+206 IPKISSH
-213 AFEGCTGLT
+213 AFERCTELR
-222 EVEIP
+222 EIKVP
-227 ASVNEIRQDAFNGCT
+227 ISVDEICSDAFNGCT
-242 NLSDVKY
+242 GLTSVTLEKGINIINSNAFKDCTELNDVKY
-249 NGHKTDWDKVTV
+249 NGHKTDWENVRV
-261 KTGNDTLTSKVQY
+261 NIAGNDTLTSKVQY

-279 FDLDGGTVNGSD
+279 FDLNGGTINGSN
-291 TMATQTVYSNEKLGT
+291 TVNKQTVYSNEKLGT
-306 AKCYQNDQ
+306 AKCYPNGQPFVVPSD
-314 TFKIPIAP
+314 PVR
-322 QKEGYTFLGWYQQDA
+322 EGYTFL
-337 TAPTDPAEYV
+337 
-347 ASDNVTFTAKWSQ
+347 
-360 IYDVAFDANANG
+360 
-372 DTVTRMPST
+372 
-381 QKVPETTTASLPT
+381 
-394 ITPQRTG
+394 
-401 YDFDGWYTQAEGG
+401 GWYTQAEGG

-422 VSSNITLYAHWN
+422 VSSSIILYAHWN

-504 DIILTAKWTQKDVI
+504 DITLTAKWTQKDVI

-526 DAATGEVTSN
+526 DAVTGEVTSN
-536 NPQVNADDIIN
+536 NTQVNADDIIN

-559 GEKLNDRGLPMEP
+559 GEKLNDRGLPTEP

-581 KETEK
+581 KETEN
-586 TAPANQI
+586 TAPANQV

-602 NVPQEEEKV
+602 NVPQKEEKV

-620 IAKVNGKDTTIN
+620 IAKVNGKDATIN

-670 LNAVDPKAE
+670 LSAVEPKAE

-739 TLPTGTA
+739 ALPTGTA

-781 ITWAVENDLLK
+781 IAWAVENDLLK

>member
-21 FLRHSSMKA
+21 FLRHQSMKA
-30 RKSMKKRFVS
+30 GKSMKKRFVS

-56 VAAPTNEI
+56 VAAAPIKFTDR
-64 IQGNLKYTVN
+64 NLKYTVN
-74 NYTVNDGGESVTVS
+74 ADEKSVTVS
-88 GISESTSEKPTH
+88 GTSGNPTR
-100 LTIESSISSN
+100 LNIESSISDGN
-110 GKNYTVTEIGNWA
+110 GKSYTVTKIAMWA
-123 FEEWNTLTEVTL
+123 FYGCKTLTEVAL
-135 PHTVEI
+135 PNTVDEI
-141 IGFQAFFN
+141 GYQAFCN
-149 CSNLTNVTIPEGVRK
+149 CSKLTNVTIPEGVKK
-164 IGQIAFNGCSQL
+164 IGQGAFYGCSQL
-176 TSITIPGTIEVMT
+176 TSITIPSTITDMDQ
-189 MAFSGNTALSH
+189 AFSGNTALSH

-206 ISEISSS
+206 ISNISNM
-213 AFEGCTGLT
+213 AFNGCTGLT
-222 EVEIP
+222 EIKVPI
-227 ASVNEIRQDAFNGCT
+227 SVVQICPGAFNGCT
-242 NLSDVKY
+242 NLKRVLLEKNIKKININAFKDCTELNDVKY
-249 NGHKTDWDKVTV
+249 NGYKTDWEKVTV
-261 KTGNDTLTSKVQY
+261 NKTGNDTLTRKVQY

-279 FDLDGGTVNGSD
+279 FDLNGGTINGSD
-291 TMATQTVYSNEKLGT
+291 TMATQTVYSNEELGT
-306 AKCYQNDQ
+306 AKCYPNDQ
-314 TFKIPIAP
+314 PFVVPTDPVR
-322 QKEGYTFLGWYQQDA
+322 EGYTFLGWY
-337 TAPTDPAEYV
+337 
-347 ASDNVTFTAKWSQ
+347 
-360 IYDVAFDANANG
+360 
-372 DTVTRMPST
+372 
-381 QKVPETTTASLPT
+381 
-394 ITPQRTG
+394 
-401 YDFDGWYTQAEGG
+401 TQAEGG
-414 TKYTFTEA
+414 IKYTFTEA

-442 ENDENKETNSYDYG
+442 ENDENKKTNSYDYG

-504 DIILTAKWTQKDVI
+504 DITLTAKWTQKDVI

-526 DAATGEVTSN
+526 DAVTGEVTSN
-536 NPQVNADDIIN
+536 STQVNADDIIN

-559 GEKLNDRGLPMEP
+559 GEKLNDRGLPTEP

-581 KETEK
+581 KETEN
-586 TAPANQI
+586 TAPANQV

-602 NVPQEEEKV
+602 NVPQKEEKV

-739 TLPTGTA
+739 ALPTGTA

-781 ITWAVENDLLK
+781 IAWAVENDLLK
-792 AAKNNGETYE
+792 AAKNNGETYK

>member
-21 FLRHSSMKA
+21 FLRHQSMKA
-30 RKSMKKRFVS
+30 GKSMKKRFVS

-56 VAAPTNEI
+56 VAATPI
-64 IQGNLKYTVN
+64 RIGNLKYTVN
-74 NYTVNDGGESVTVS
+74 ADGESVTVS
-88 GISESTSEKPTH
+88 GTSGNPTQ
-100 LTIESSISSN
+100 LNIESSISSN
-110 GKNYTVTEIGNWA
+110 GRNYTVTEIATWA
-123 FEEWNTLTEVTL
+123 FNKCNTLTEVTL
-135 PHTVEI
+135 PNTVDEI
-141 IGFQAFFN
+141 GYQAFFN
-149 CSNLTNVTIPEGVRK
+149 CSNLTNVTIPEGVTK
-164 IGQIAFNGCSQL
+164 IGQAAFYGCSQL
-176 TSITIPGTIEVMT
+176 TSITIPSTITDMDT
-189 MAFSGNTALSH
+189 AFSGNTALSQ

-206 ISEISSS
+206 IPKISSH
-213 AFEGCTGLT
+213 AFERCTELREIKVPISVDEICPFAFNGCTGLT
-222 EVEIP
+222 
-227 ASVNEIRQDAFNGCT
+227 SVTLEKGINIINSNAFKDCT
-242 NLSDVKY
+242 ELNDVKY
-249 NGHKTDWDKVTV
+249 NGYKTDWEKVRV
-261 KTGNDTLTSKVQY
+261 NNAGNDTLTSKVQY
-274 LCDIN
+274 LCDIS
-279 FDLDGGTVNGSD
+279 FDLNGGTINGSG
-291 TMATQTVYSNEKLGT
+291 TMATQTVYSNEELGT
-306 AKCYQNDQ
+306 AKCYPNDQ
-314 TFKIPIAP
+314 PFVVPTDPVR
-322 QKEGYTFLGWYQQDA
+322 EGYTFL
-337 TAPTDPAEYV
+337 
-347 ASDNVTFTAKWSQ
+347 
-360 IYDVAFDANANG
+360 
-372 DTVTRMPST
+372 
-381 QKVPETTTASLPT
+381 
-394 ITPQRTG
+394 
-401 YDFDGWYTQAEGG
+401 GWYTQAEGG

-504 DIILTAKWTQKDVI
+504 DITLTAKWTQKDVI

-536 NPQVNADDIIN
+536 NTQVNADDIIN

-559 GEKLNDRGLPMEP
+559 GEKLNDRGLPTEP

-581 KETEK
+581 KETEN
-586 TAPANQI
+586 TAPANQV

-602 NVPQEEEKV
+602 NVPQKEEKV

-739 TLPTGTA
+739 ALPTGTA

-781 ITWAVENDLLK
+781 IAWAVENDLLK

>member
-1 MHGILQIGIIT
+1 
-12 FFCHSLYVV
+12 
-21 FLRHSSMKA
+21 
-30 RKSMKKRFVS
+30 MKKRFVS

-51 LPIGA
+51 LPMGA
-56 VAAPTNEI
+56 VAATKI
-64 IQGNLKYTVN
+64 TKGNLKYIVN
-74 NYTVNDGGESVTVS
+74 ADGKSVTVS
-88 GISESTSEKPTH
+88 GTSENPTQ
-100 LTIESSISSN
+100 LTIGSSISDGN
-110 GKNYTVTEIGNWA
+110 GKSYTVTKIGMGA
-123 FEEWNTLTEVTL
+123 FNNVRNTLTEVTL
-135 PHTVEI
+135 PPTLDEI
-141 IGFQAFFN
+141 EDSAFFK
-149 CSNLTNVTIPEGVRK
+149 CSSLTEITIPEGVTK
-164 IGQIAFNGCSQL
+164 IGTNAFYGCSQL
-176 TSITIPGTIEVMT
+176 TSITIPSTIKNMDA
-189 MAFSGNTALSH
+189 AFPSNPKLSQ

-206 ISEISSS
+206 IYRISSS
-213 AFEGCTGLT
+213 AFKDCTGLT
-222 EVEIP
+222 EIKVPTSVYEIC
-227 ASVNEIRQDAFNGCT
+227 SDAFNGCT
-242 NLSDVKY
+242 GLTSVTLEKGINIINRNAFKDCTELNDVKY
-249 NGHKTDWDKVTV
+249 NGYKTDWEKVRV
-261 KTGNDTLTSKVQY
+261 NNAGNDTLTSKVRY

-279 FDLDGGTVNGSD
+279 FDLNGGTINDSGTID
-291 TMATQTVYSNEKLGT
+291 KQTVYSNEKLGT
-306 AKCYQNDQ
+306 AS
-314 TFKIPIAP
+314 
-322 QKEGYTFLGWYQQDA
+322 
-337 TAPTDPAEYV
+337 V
-347 ASDNVTFTAKWSQ
+347 
-360 IYDVAFDANANG
+360 
-372 DTVTRMPST
+372 
-381 QKVPETTTASLPT
+381 PT

-442 ENDENKETNSYDYG
+442 ENDENKKTNSYDYG

-504 DIILTAKWTQKDVI
+504 DITLTAKWTQKDVI

-526 DAATGEVTSN
+526 DAVTGEVTSN
-536 NPQVNADDIIN
+536 NTQVNADDIIN

-559 GEKLNDRGLPMEP
+559 GEKLNDRGLPTEP

-581 KETEK
+581 KETEN
-586 TAPANQI
+586 TAPANQV

-602 NVPQEEEKV
+602 NVPQKEEKV

-620 IAKVNGKDTTIN
+620 IAKVNGKDATIN

-670 LNAVDPKAE
+670 LSAVEPKAE

-739 TLPTGTA
+739 ALPTGTA

-781 ITWAVENDLLK
+781 IAWAVENDLLK

>member
-1 MHGILQIGIIT
+1 
-12 FFCHSLYVV
+12 
-21 FLRHSSMKA
+21 
-30 RKSMKKRFVS
+30 MKKRFVS

-56 VAAPTNEI
+56 VAATKITKE
-64 IQGNLKYTVN
+64 NLKYTVN
-74 NYTVNDGGESVTVS
+74 ADGKSVTVS
-88 GISESTSEKPTH
+88 GTSRNPKQ
-100 LTIESSISSN
+100 LTIESSISDGN
-110 GKNYTVTEIGNWA
+110 GKSYTVTKIGMGA
-123 FEEWNTLTEVTL
+123 FNSTLEEVTL
-135 PHTVEI
+135 PPTLDEI
-141 IGFQAFFN
+141 EDSAFFK
-149 CSNLTNVTIPEGVRK
+149 CSSLTEITIPEGVTK
-164 IGQIAFNGCSQL
+164 IGTNAFYGCSQL
-176 TSITIPGTIEVMT
+176 TSITIPSTIKNMDT
-189 MAFSGNTALSH
+189 AFPSNPKLSQ

-206 ISEISSS
+206 IYRISSS
-213 AFEGCTGLT
+213 AFKDCTGLT
-222 EVEIP
+222 EIKIPTSVYEIC
-227 ASVNEIRQDAFNGCT
+227 SDAFNGCT
-242 NLSDVKY
+242 GLTSVTLEKGINIINRNAFKDCTKLNDVKY
-249 NGHKTDWDKVTV
+249 NGHKTDWENVRV
-261 KTGNDTLTSKVQY
+261 NIAGNDTLTSRVQY

-279 FDLDGGTVNGSD
+279 FDLNGGTINGSS

-306 AKCYQNDQ
+306 AKCYPNDQ
-314 TFKIPIAP
+314 PFVVPTDPVR
-322 QKEGYTFLGWYQQDA
+322 EGYTFL
-337 TAPTDPAEYV
+337 
-347 ASDNVTFTAKWSQ
+347 
-360 IYDVAFDANANG
+360 
-372 DTVTRMPST
+372 
-381 QKVPETTTASLPT
+381 
-394 ITPQRTG
+394 
-401 YDFDGWYTQAEGG
+401 GWYTQAEGG

-536 NPQVNADDIIN
+536 NAKFNADDIIN

-559 GEKLNDRGLPMEP
+559 GEKLNDRGLPTEP

-581 KETEK
+581 KETEN

-602 NVPQEEEKV
+602 KVPQEEEKV

-620 IAKVNGKDTTIN
+620 IAKVNGKDTTVN

-739 TLPTGTA
+739 ALPTGTA

-781 ITWAVENDLLK
+781 IAWAVENDLLK

>member
-1 MHGILQIGIIT
+1 
-12 FFCHSLYVV
+12 
-21 FLRHSSMKA
+21 
-30 RKSMKKRFVS
+30 MKKRFVS

-51 LPIGA
+51 LPMGA
-56 VAAPTNEI
+56 VAAAPIKFTD
-64 IQGNLKYTVN
+64 GNLI
-74 NYTVNDGGESVTVS
+74 YTVNDDGESVTVS
-88 GISESTSEKPTH
+88 GKSRTPTH
-100 LTIESSISSN
+100 LNIESSISN
-110 GKNYTVTEIGNWA
+110 KGKNYTVTEIGDQVFWGC
-123 FEEWNTLTEVTL
+123 NTLTEVTL
-135 PHTVEI
+135 PNTVKI
-141 IGFQAFFN
+141 IGYQAFCK
-149 CSNLTNVTIPEGVRK
+149 CSNLTNVTIPEGVKK
-164 IGQIAFNGCSQL
+164 IGQAAFYGCSQL
-176 TSITIPGTIEVMT
+176 TSITIPSTITNMDT
-189 MAFSGNTALSH
+189 AFSGNTALSH

-206 ISEISSS
+206 ISKISSN
-213 AFEGCTGLT
+213 AFERCTGLT

-227 ASVNEIRQDAFNGCT
+227 ASVDQICPFAFNGCTNLKRVLLEKNIKTINVNAFKDCT

-249 NGHKTDWDKVTV
+249 NGYKTDWDRVTV
-261 KTGNDTLTSKVQY
+261 NTTGNDTLTSKVQY

-279 FDLDGGTVNGSD
+279 FDLNGGTINGSG
-291 TMATQTVYSNEKLGT
+291 TMDKQTVYSNKKLGT
-306 AKCYQNDQ
+306 ASV
-314 TFKIPIAP
+314 
-322 QKEGYTFLGWYQQDA
+322 
-337 TAPTDPAEYV
+337 PTTP
-347 ASDNVTFTAKWSQ
+347 
-360 IYDVAFDANANG
+360 
-372 DTVTRMPST
+372 
-381 QKVPETTTASLPT
+381 
-394 ITPQRTG
+394 PQRTG

-422 VSSNITLYAHWN
+422 VSSNIILYAHWN

-442 ENDENKETNSYDYG
+442 ENDENKKTNSYDYG

-504 DIILTAKWTQKDVI
+504 DITLTAKWTQKDVI

-526 DAATGEVTSN
+526 DAVTGEVTSN
-536 NPQVNADDIIN
+536 NTQVNADDIIN

-559 GEKLNDRGLPMEP
+559 GEKLNDRGLPTEP

-581 KETEK
+581 KETEN

-602 NVPQEEEKV
+602 NVPQKEEKV

-620 IAKVNGKDTTIN
+620 IAKVNGKDATIN

-670 LNAVDPKAE
+670 LNAVEPKAE

-739 TLPTGTA
+739 ALPTGTA

-781 ITWAVENDLLK
+781 IAWAVENDLLK
-792 AAKNNGETYE
+792 AAKSNGETCE

>member
-1 MHGILQIGIIT
+1 
-12 FFCHSLYVV
+12 
-21 FLRHSSMKA
+21 
-30 RKSMKKRFVS
+30 MKKRFVS

-51 LPIGA
+51 LPMGA
-56 VAAPTNEI
+56 VAAAPIKFTD
-64 IQGNLKYTVN
+64 GNLKYKVN
-74 NYTVNDGGESVTVS
+74 ADGQSVTVS
-88 GISESTSEKPTH
+88 GTSGSPTQ
-100 LTIESSISSN
+100 LTIESSISYKD
-110 GKNYTVTEIGNWA
+110 KNYTVTKIAMWA
-123 FEEWNTLTEVTL
+123 FNKCNSLTEVTI
-135 PHTVEI
+135 PNTVIEI
-141 IGFQAFFN
+141 DYQAFYY
-149 CSNLTNVTIPEGVRK
+149 CPNLKKVTIHEGVK
-164 IGQIAFNGCSQL
+164 TIGQTAFIGCTQL
-176 TSITIPGTIEVMT
+176 TSITIPSTITDMDQ
-189 MAFSGNTALSH
+189 AFSGNTALSH

-206 ISEISSS
+206 ISNISSM
-213 AFEGCTGLT
+213 AFKGCTGLT
-222 EVEIP
+222 EIKVPE
-227 ASVNEIRQDAFNGCT
+227 SVGQIGPNAFNGCTNLKRVLLEKNIKTININAFKDCT

-249 NGHKTDWDKVTV
+249 NGHKKDWDNVTV
-261 KTGNDTLTSKVQY
+261 NNAGNDTLTSKVQY

-279 FDLDGGTVNGSD
+279 FDLNGGTINGSD

-306 AKCYQNDQ
+306 AS
-314 TFKIPIAP
+314 
-322 QKEGYTFLGWYQQDA
+322 
-337 TAPTDPAEYV
+337 V
-347 ASDNVTFTAKWSQ
+347 
-360 IYDVAFDANANG
+360 
-372 DTVTRMPST
+372 
-381 QKVPETTTASLPT
+381 PT

-422 VSSNITLYAHWN
+422 VSSNIILYAHWN

-526 DAATGEVTSN
+526 DAVTGEVTSN
-536 NPQVNADDIIN
+536 NAKVNADDIIN
-547 RKFYDDKGNEVP
+547 KKFYDDKGNEVP
-559 GEKLNDRGLPMEP
+559 GEKLNDRGLPTEP

-581 KETEK
+581 KETEN
-586 TAPANQI
+586 TAPANQV

-602 NVPQEEEKV
+602 NVPQKEEKV

-739 TLPTGTA
+739 ALPTGTA

-781 ITWAVENDLLK
+781 IAWAVENDLLK

>member
-1 MHGILQIGIIT
+1 
-12 FFCHSLYVV
+12 
-21 FLRHSSMKA
+21 
-30 RKSMKKRFVS
+30 MKKRFVS

-51 LPIGA
+51 LPMGA
-56 VAAPTNEI
+56 VAATKI
-64 IQGNLKYTVN
+64 TQGNLIYRVN
-74 NYTVNDGGESVTVS
+74 ADGESVTVS
-88 GISESTSEKPTH
+88 GTSRKPTQ
-100 LTIESSISSN
+100 LTILTIGSSISDGN
-110 GKNYTVTEIGNWA
+110 GKSYTVTKIGMGA
-123 FEEWNTLTEVTL
+123 FNNARNTLTEVTL
-135 PHTVEI
+135 PPTLDEI
-141 IGFQAFFN
+141 EDSAFFK
-149 CSNLTNVTIPEGVRK
+149 CSSLTEITIPEGVTK
-164 IGQIAFNGCSQL
+164 IGTNAFYGCSQL
-176 TSITIPGTIEVMT
+176 TSITIPSTIKNMDA
-189 MAFSGNTALSH
+189 AFPSNPKLSQ

-206 ISEISSS
+206 IYRISSS
-213 AFEGCTGLT
+213 AFKDCTGLT
-222 EVEIP
+222 EIKVPTSVYEIC
-227 ASVNEIRQDAFNGCT
+227 SDAFNGCT
-242 NLSDVKY
+242 GLTSVTLEKGINIINRNAFKDCTELNDVKY
-249 NGHKTDWDKVTV
+249 NGYKTDWEKVRV
-261 KTGNDTLTSKVQY
+261 NNAGNDTLTSKVQY

-279 FDLDGGTVNGSD
+279 FDLNGGTINGSD
-291 TMATQTVYSNEKLGT
+291 TMAKQTVYSKDKLVT
-306 AKCYQNDQ
+306 AKCYPNDQ
-314 TFKIPIAP
+314 TFVVPSDP
-322 QKEGYTFLGWYQQDA
+322 VREGYTFLGWYQQDA
-337 TAPTDPAEYV
+337 TAPTVLAEYV
-347 ASDNVTFTAKWSQ
+347 ASDNVTFTA
-360 IYDVAFDANANG
+360 N
-372 DTVTRMPST
+372 
-381 QKVPETTTASLPT
+381 
-394 ITPQRTG
+394 
-401 YDFDGWYTQAEGG
+401 
-414 TKYTFTEA
+414 
-422 VSSNITLYAHWN
+422 
-434 AHSHTVTL
+434 
-442 ENDENKETNSYDYG
+442 
-456 SSVSVP
+456 
-462 TPTKKTGYNFNHW
+462 
-475 EVTVPDGETA
+475 
-485 PSLNGPDENG
+485 
-495 NYSFSMPDY
+495 
-504 DIILTAKWTQKDVI
+504 WTQKDVI

-526 DAATGEVTSN
+526 DAVTGEVTSN
-536 NPQVNADDIIN
+536 NTQVNADDIIN

-559 GEKLNDRGLPMEP
+559 GEKLNDRGLPTEP

-581 KETEK
+581 KETEN
-586 TAPANQI
+586 TAPANQV

-602 NVPQEEEKV
+602 NVPQKEEKV

-620 IAKVNGKDTTIN
+620 IAKVNGKDATIN

-670 LNAVDPKAE
+670 LSAVEPKAE

-739 TLPTGTA
+739 ALPTGTA

-781 ITWAVENDLLK
+781 IAWAVENDLLK

>member
-21 FLRHSSMKA
+21 FLRHQSMKA
-30 RKSMKKRFVS
+30 GKSMKKRFVS

-56 VAAPTNEI
+56 VAATPI
-64 IQGNLKYTVN
+64 RIGNLKYTVN
-74 NYTVNDGGESVTVS
+74 ADGESVTVS
-88 GISESTSEKPTH
+88 GTSGNPTQ
-100 LTIESSISSN
+100 LNIESSISSN
-110 GKNYTVTEIGNWA
+110 GRNYTVTEIATWA
-123 FEEWNTLTEVTL
+123 FNKCNTLTEVTL
-135 PHTVEI
+135 PNTVDEI
-141 IGFQAFFN
+141 GYQAFFN
-149 CSNLTNVTIPEGVRK
+149 CSNLTNVTIPEGVTK
-164 IGQIAFNGCSQL
+164 IGQAAFYGCSQL
-176 TSITIPGTIEVMT
+176 TSITIPSTITDMDT
-189 MAFSGNTALSH
+189 AFSGNTALSQ

-206 ISEISSS
+206 IPKISSH
-213 AFEGCTGLT
+213 AFERCTELREIKVPISVDEICPFAFNGCTGLT
-222 EVEIP
+222 
-227 ASVNEIRQDAFNGCT
+227 SVTLEKGINIINSNAFKDCT
-242 NLSDVKY
+242 ELNDVKY
-249 NGHKTDWDKVTV
+249 NGYKTDWEKVRV
-261 KTGNDTLTSKVQY
+261 NNAGNDTLTSKVQY

-279 FDLDGGTVNGSD
+279 FDLDGGTINGSD

-306 AKCYQNDQ
+306 AKCYPNDQ
-314 TFKIPIAP
+314 PFVVPTDPVR
-322 QKEGYTFLGWYQQDA
+322 EGYTFLGWY
-337 TAPTDPAEYV
+337 
-347 ASDNVTFTAKWSQ
+347 
-360 IYDVAFDANANG
+360 
-372 DTVTRMPST
+372 
-381 QKVPETTTASLPT
+381 
-394 ITPQRTG
+394 
-401 YDFDGWYTQAEGG
+401 TQAEGG
-414 TKYTFTEA
+414 IKYTFTEA

-526 DAATGEVTSN
+526 DAVTGEVTSN
-536 NPQVNADDIIN
+536 NAKVNADDIIN
-547 RKFYDDKGNEVP
+547 KKFYDDKGNEVP
-559 GEKLNDRGLPMEP
+559 GEKLNDRGLPTEP

-581 KETEK
+581 KETEN
-586 TAPANQI
+586 TAPANQV

-602 NVPQEEEKV
+602 NVPQKEEKV

-712 IIGTAAAGTA
+712 IIGIAAAGTA

-739 TLPTGTA
+739 ALPTGTA

-781 ITWAVENDLLK
+781 IAWAVENDLLK

>member
-21 FLRHSSMKA
+21 FLRHQSMKA
-30 RKSMKKRFVS
+30 GKSMKKRFVS

-56 VAAPTNEI
+56 VAATPI
-64 IQGNLKYTVN
+64 KIGNLKYTVN
-74 NYTVNDGGESVTVS
+74 ADGESVTVS
-88 GISESTSEKPTH
+88 GTSGNPTQ
-100 LTIESSISSN
+100 LNIESSISSN
-110 GKNYTVTEIGNWA
+110 GRNYTVTEIATWA
-123 FEEWNTLTEVTL
+123 FNKCNTLTEVTL
-135 PHTVEI
+135 PNTVDEI
-141 IGFQAFFN
+141 GYQAFFN
-149 CSNLTNVTIPEGVRK
+149 CSNLTNVTMPEGVTK
-164 IGQIAFNGCSQL
+164 IGQAAFYGCSQL
-176 TSITIPGTIEVMT
+176 TSITIPSTITDMDT
-189 MAFSGNTALSH
+189 AFSGNTALSQ

-206 ISEISSS
+206 IPKISSH
-213 AFEGCTGLT
+213 AFERCTELR
-222 EVEIP
+222 EIKVP
-227 ASVNEIRQDAFNGCT
+227 ISVDEICPFAFNGCT
-242 NLSDVKY
+242 NLKSVLLEKNINIINSNAFKDCTELNDVKY
-249 NGHKTDWDKVTV
+249 NGYKADWDKVTV
-261 KTGNDTLTSKVQY
+261 NKTGNDTLTRKVQY

-279 FDLDGGTVNGSD
+279 FDLNGGTINGSS

-306 AKCYQNDQ
+306 AKCYPNGQPFVVPTD
-314 TFKIPIAP
+314 PVR
-322 QKEGYTFLGWYQQDA
+322 EGYTFL
-337 TAPTDPAEYV
+337 
-347 ASDNVTFTAKWSQ
+347 
-360 IYDVAFDANANG
+360 
-372 DTVTRMPST
+372 
-381 QKVPETTTASLPT
+381 
-394 ITPQRTG
+394 
-401 YDFDGWYTQAEGG
+401 GWYTQAEGG

-504 DIILTAKWTQKDVI
+504 DITLTAKWTQKDVI

-536 NPQVNADDIIN
+536 NTQVNADDIIN

-559 GEKLNDRGLPMEP
+559 GEKLNDRGLPTEP

-581 KETEK
+581 KETEN

-739 TLPTGTA
+739 ALPTGTA

-781 ITWAVENDLLK
+781 IAWAVENDLLK

>member
-21 FLRHSSMKA
+21 FLRHQSMKA
-30 RKSMKKRFVS
+30 GKSMKKRFVS

-56 VAAPTNEI
+56 VAATPI
-64 IQGNLKYTVN
+64 RIGNLKYTVN
-74 NYTVNDGGESVTVS
+74 ADGESVTVS
-88 GISESTSEKPTH
+88 GTSGNPTQ
-100 LTIESSISSN
+100 LNIESSISSN
-110 GKNYTVTEIGNWA
+110 GRNYTVTEIATWA
-123 FEEWNTLTEVTL
+123 FNKCNTLTEVTL
-135 PHTVEI
+135 PNTVDEI
-141 IGFQAFFN
+141 GYQAFFN
-149 CSNLTNVTIPEGVRK
+149 CSNLTNVTIPEGVTK
-164 IGQIAFNGCSQL
+164 IGQAAFYGCSQL
-176 TSITIPGTIEVMT
+176 TSITIPSTITDMDT
-189 MAFSGNTALSH
+189 AFSGNTALSQ

-206 ISEISSS
+206 IPKISSH
-213 AFEGCTGLT
+213 AFERCTELREIKVPISVDEICPFAFNGCTGLT
-222 EVEIP
+222 
-227 ASVNEIRQDAFNGCT
+227 SVTLEKGINIINSNAFKDCT
-242 NLSDVKY
+242 ELNDVKY
-249 NGHKTDWDKVTV
+249 NGYKTDWEKVRV
-261 KTGNDTLTSKVQY
+261 NNAGNDTLTSKVQY

-279 FDLDGGTVNGSD
+279 FDLDGGTINGSD

-306 AKCYQNDQ
+306 AKCYPNDQ
-314 TFKIPIAP
+314 PFVVPTDPVR
-322 QKEGYTFLGWYQQDA
+322 EGYTFLGWY
-337 TAPTDPAEYV
+337 
-347 ASDNVTFTAKWSQ
+347 
-360 IYDVAFDANANG
+360 
-372 DTVTRMPST
+372 
-381 QKVPETTTASLPT
+381 
-394 ITPQRTG
+394 
-401 YDFDGWYTQAEGG
+401 TQAEGG
-414 TKYTFTEA
+414 IKYTFTEA

-526 DAATGEVTSN
+526 DAVTGEVTSN
-536 NPQVNADDIIN
+536 NAKVNADDIIN
-547 RKFYDDKGNEVP
+547 KKFYDDKGNEVP
-559 GEKLNDRGLPMEP
+559 GEKLNDRGLPTEP

-581 KETEK
+581 KETEN
-586 TAPANQI
+586 TAPANQV

-602 NVPQEEEKV
+602 NVPQKEEKV

-654 SDAQTFDQWTI
+654 SDTQTFDQWTI

-739 TLPTGTA
+739 ALPTGTA

-781 ITWAVENDLLK
+781 IAWAVENDLLK

>member
-21 FLRHSSMKA
+21 FLRHQSMKA
-30 RKSMKKRFVS
+30 GKSMKKRFVS

-56 VAAPTNEI
+56 VAAAPIKFTDR
-64 IQGNLKYTVN
+64 NLKYTVN
-74 NYTVNDGGESVTVS
+74 ADGESVTVS
-88 GISESTSEKPTH
+88 GTSGKPKQ
-100 LTIESSISSN
+100 LTIESSISDGN
-110 GKNYTVTEIGNWA
+110 GKSYTVTKIGMGA
-123 FEEWNTLTEVTL
+123 FNSTLEEVTL
-135 PHTVEI
+135 PPTLDEI
-141 IGFQAFFN
+141 EDSAFFK
-149 CSNLTNVTIPEGVRK
+149 CSSLTEITIPEGVTK
-164 IGQIAFNGCSQL
+164 IGTNAFYGCSQL
-176 TSITIPGTIEVMT
+176 TSITIPSTIKNMDT
-189 MAFSGNTALSH
+189 AFPSNPKLSQ

-206 ISEISSS
+206 IYRISSS
-213 AFEGCTGLT
+213 AFKDCTGLT
-222 EVEIP
+222 EIKIPTSVYEIC
-227 ASVNEIRQDAFNGCT
+227 SDAFNGCT
-242 NLSDVKY
+242 GLTSVTLEKGINIINRNAFKDCTKLTDVKY
-249 NGHKTDWDKVTV
+249 NGHKTDWENVRV
-261 KTGNDTLTSKVQY
+261 NIAGNDTLTSRVQY

-279 FDLDGGTVNGSD
+279 FDLDGGTINGSS

-306 AKCYQNDQ
+306 AKCYPNDQ
-314 TFKIPIAP
+314 PFVVPTDPVR
-322 QKEGYTFLGWYQQDA
+322 EGYTFLGWY
-337 TAPTDPAEYV
+337 
-347 ASDNVTFTAKWSQ
+347 
-360 IYDVAFDANANG
+360 
-372 DTVTRMPST
+372 
-381 QKVPETTTASLPT
+381 
-394 ITPQRTG
+394 
-401 YDFDGWYTQAEGG
+401 TQAEGG
-414 TKYTFTEA
+414 IKYTFTEA

-526 DAATGEVTSN
+526 DAVTGEVTSN
-536 NPQVNADDIIN
+536 NAKVNADDIIN
-547 RKFYDDKGNEVP
+547 KKFYDDKGNEVP
-559 GEKLNDRGLPMEP
+559 GEKLNDRGLPTEP

-581 KETEK
+581 KETEN
-586 TAPANQI
+586 TAPANQV

-602 NVPQEEEKV
+602 NVPQKEEKV

-739 TLPTGTA
+739 ALPTGTA

-781 ITWAVENDLLK
+781 IAWAVENDLLK

>member
-1 MHGILQIGIIT
+1 
-12 FFCHSLYVV
+12 
-21 FLRHSSMKA
+21 
-30 RKSMKKRFVS
+30 MKKRFVS

-51 LPIGA
+51 LPMGA
-56 VAAPTNEI
+56 VAAAPIKFTD
-64 IQGNLKYTVN
+64 GNLKYTVN
-74 NYTVNDGGESVTVS
+74 ADGQSVTVS
-88 GISESTSEKPTH
+88 GTSGSPTQ
-100 LTIESSISSN
+100 LTIESSISYKD
-110 GKNYTVTEIGNWA
+110 KNYTVTKIAMWA
-123 FEEWNTLTEVTL
+123 FNKCNSLTEVTI
-135 PHTVEI
+135 PNTVIEI
-141 IGFQAFFN
+141 DYQAFYY
-149 CSNLTNVTIPEGVRK
+149 CPNLKKVTIHEGVK
-164 IGQIAFNGCSQL
+164 TIGQTAFIGCTQL
-176 TSITIPGTIEVMT
+176 TSITIPSTITDMDQ
-189 MAFSGNTALSH
+189 AFSGNTALSH

-206 ISEISSS
+206 ISNISNM
-213 AFEGCTGLT
+213 AFKGCTGLT
-222 EVEIP
+222 EIKVPISVEQICP
-227 ASVNEIRQDAFNGCT
+227 GAFNGCTNLKSVLLEKNIKIINVNAFKDCT

-249 NGHKTDWDKVTV
+249 NGYKTDWDKVTV
-261 KTGNDTLTSKVQY
+261 NTTGNDTLTSKVQY

-279 FDLDGGTVNGSD
+279 FDLNGGTINGSD

-306 AKCYQNDQ
+306 AKCYQNGQPFVVPTD
-314 TFKIPIAP
+314 PVR
-322 QKEGYTFLGWYQQDA
+322 EGYTFLGWYQQDA
-337 TAPTDPAEYV
+337 TAPTDLAEYV
-347 ASDNVTFTAKWSQ
+347 ASDNVTFTA
-360 IYDVAFDANANG
+360 N
-372 DTVTRMPST
+372 
-381 QKVPETTTASLPT
+381 
-394 ITPQRTG
+394 
-401 YDFDGWYTQAEGG
+401 
-414 TKYTFTEA
+414 
-422 VSSNITLYAHWN
+422 
-434 AHSHTVTL
+434 
-442 ENDENKETNSYDYG
+442 
-456 SSVSVP
+456 
-462 TPTKKTGYNFNHW
+462 
-475 EVTVPDGETA
+475 
-485 PSLNGPDENG
+485 
-495 NYSFSMPDY
+495 
-504 DIILTAKWTQKDVI
+504 WTQKDAI

-526 DAATGEVTSN
+526 DAVTREVTSN
-536 NPQVNADDIIN
+536 NTQVNADDIIN

-559 GEKLNDRGLPMEP
+559 GEKLNDRGLPTEP

-581 KETEK
+581 KETEN

-602 NVPQEEEKV
+602 NVPQKEEKV

-620 IAKVNGKDTTIN
+620 IAKVNGKDATIN

-670 LNAVDPKAE
+670 LNAVEPKAE

-739 TLPTGTA
+739 ALPTGTA

-781 ITWAVENDLLK
+781 IAWAVENDLLK

-802 ATDPVS
+802 ATDPVN

>member
-21 FLRHSSMKA
+21 FLRHQSMKA
-30 RKSMKKRFVS
+30 GKSMKKRFVS

-56 VAAPTNEI
+56 VAAPPNKITKGDLI
-64 IQGNLKYTVN
+64 YTVN
-74 NYTVNDGGESVTVS
+74 ADGKSATVS
-88 GISESTSEKPTH
+88 GTSGNPTQ
-100 LTIESSISSN
+100 LNIESSILIN
-110 GKNYTVTEIGNWA
+110 GTNYPVTEIAMWA
-123 FEEWNTLTEVTL
+123 FNKCNSLTEVTI
-135 PHTVEI
+135 PNTVIEI
-141 IGFQAFFN
+141 DYQAFFN
-149 CSNLTNVTIPEGVRK
+149 CSKLTNVTIPEGVTK
-164 IGQIAFNGCSQL
+164 IGRGAFYGCSQL
-176 TSITIPGTIEVMT
+176 TSITIPSTIKNMDE
-189 MAFSGNTALSH
+189 AFSGNTALSQ

-206 ISEISSS
+206 IPKISSM
-213 AFEGCTGLT
+213 AFQRCTELR
-222 EVEIP
+222 EIKVP
-227 ASVNEIRQDAFNGCT
+227 ISVDEICPFAFNGCT
-242 NLSDVKY
+242 NLKSVLLEKNINIINSNAFKDCTELNDVKY
-249 NGHKTDWDKVTV
+249 NGYKADWDKVTV
-261 KTGNDTLTSKVQY
+261 DKTGNDTLTRKVQY

-279 FDLDGGTVNGSD
+279 FDLNGGTINGSS

-306 AKCYQNDQ
+306 AKCYPNGQPFVVPSD
-314 TFKIPIAP
+314 PVR
-322 QKEGYTFLGWYQQDA
+322 EGYTFL
-337 TAPTDPAEYV
+337 
-347 ASDNVTFTAKWSQ
+347 
-360 IYDVAFDANANG
+360 
-372 DTVTRMPST
+372 
-381 QKVPETTTASLPT
+381 
-394 ITPQRTG
+394 
-401 YDFDGWYTQAEGG
+401 GWYTQAEGG

-442 ENDENKETNSYDYG
+442 ENDENKKTNSYDYG

-504 DIILTAKWTQKDVI
+504 DITLTAKWTQKNVI

-526 DAATGEVTSN
+526 DAVTGEVTSN
-536 NPQVNADDIIN
+536 TANINADDIIN

-559 GEKLNDRGLPMEP
+559 GEKLNDRGLPTEP

-581 KETEK
+581 KETEN
-586 TAPANQI
+586 TAPANQV

-602 NVPQEEEKV
+602 NVPQKEEKV

-739 TLPTGTA
+739 ALPTGTA

-781 ITWAVENDLLK
+781 IAWAVENDLLK

>member
-1 MHGILQIGIIT
+1 
-12 FFCHSLYVV
+12 
-21 FLRHSSMKA
+21 
-30 RKSMKKRFVS
+30 MKKRFVS

-110 GKNYTVTEIGNWA
+110 GKNYTVTEIGNWT

>member
-1 MHGILQIGIIT
+1 
-12 FFCHSLYVV
+12 
-21 FLRHSSMKA
+21 
-30 RKSMKKRFVS
+30 MKKRFVS

-56 VAAPTNEI
+56 VAAAPNKITK
-64 IQGNLKYTVN
+64 GKLKYTVN
-74 NYTVNDGGESVTVS
+74 ADEKSVTVS
-88 GISESTSEKPTH
+88 GTSGKPTQ
-100 LTIESSISSN
+100 LTIESSISDKD
-110 GKNYTVTEIGNWA
+110 KNYTVTKIAMWA
-123 FEEWNTLTEVTL
+123 FNKCNSLTEVTI
-135 PHTVEI
+135 PNTVIEI
-141 IGFQAFFN
+141 DYQAFYY
-149 CSNLTNVTIPEGVRK
+149 CPNLKKVTIHEGVK
-164 IGQIAFNGCSQL
+164 TIGQTAFIGCTQL
-176 TSITIPGTIEVMT
+176 TSITIPGTIKNMDQ
-189 MAFSGNTALSH
+189 AFSGNTALSH

-206 ISEISSS
+206 ISNISNM
-213 AFEGCTGLT
+213 AFKGCTGLT
-222 EVEIP
+222 EIKVPISVEQICP
-227 ASVNEIRQDAFNGCT
+227 GAFNGCTNLKSVLLEKNIKIINVNAFNDCT

-249 NGHKTDWDKVTV
+249 NGHKTDWDKVRV
-261 KTGNDTLTSKVQY
+261 NKTGNDTLTSKVQY

-279 FDLDGGTVNGSD
+279 FDLNGGTINGSG
-291 TMATQTVYSNEKLGT
+291 TMDKQTVYSNEKLGT

-314 TFKIPIAP
+314 TFVVPSDP
-322 QKEGYTFLGWYQQDA
+322 VREGYTFLGWYQQDA
-337 TAPTDPAEYV
+337 TAPTVLAEYV
-347 ASDNVTFTAKWSQ
+347 ASDNVTFTAKWNQ

-372 DTVTRMPST
+372 DTVTGMPST
-381 QKVPETTTASLPT
+381 QKVPETKTASVPT

-422 VSSNITLYAHWN
+422 VSSNIILYAHWN

-442 ENDENKETNSYDYG
+442 ENDENKKTNSYDYG

-504 DIILTAKWTQKDVI
+504 DITLTAKWTQKDVI

-526 DAATGEVTSN
+526 DAVTGEVTSN
-536 NPQVNADDIIN
+536 NTQVNADDIIN

-559 GEKLNDRGLPMEP
+559 GEKLNDRGLPTEP

-581 KETEK
+581 KETEN

-602 NVPQEEEKV
+602 NVPQKEEKV

-620 IAKVNGKDTTIN
+620 IAKVNGKDATIN

-670 LNAVDPKAE
+670 LSAVEPKAE

-739 TLPTGTA
+739 ALPTGTA

-781 ITWAVENDLLK
+781 IAWAVENDLLK
-792 AAKNNGETYE
+792 AAKNKGETYE
-802 ATDPVS
+802 ATDPVN